1 MENYETVK
9 RRTQGLPALPDAQPS
24 YEEVKASARPSYE
37 EVKANPAD
45 YDDSAVNINDWFRSS
60 YGGIRRAGSRL
71 QAQNYADWNSS
82 DLNSLDEYTDSSYA
96 VRAWINRHRNEIG
109 NEAADQALEQLDSQV
124 NALRDVDNAL
134 ASANIYWSQWDSQED
149 YDAAQEA
156 QMTSD
161 QLRQKVN
168 ELEAQVKAREEQE
181 KEERAP
187 TGLINSLWGTFA
199 REEQQK
205 NMLSDEYQ
213 NLVKELE
220 RVRGLYTQRKQYED
234 TIPDALKVGAGDS
247 AVVIYDLK
255 PADVFNTV
263 IANDGTSFETD
274 LQKTLFP
281 VSNPDSVEA
290 AAYDYA
296 KQQGNG
302 MLPTQF
308 EGLDF
313 VLRENGYDYYRAKD
327 TGKLYRINYDGHI
340 DGLDE
345 SAQQLGLKTTEGVDP
360 LVFRRAEEQGSGQA
374 SGQASDDPFAEYVYF
389 ANRRVNREDY
399 EKAAQEL
406 YQNPTFRFI
415 SQIGQSIEDKQ
426 DFVPNV
432 TNALINSYQNSD
444 TARLQAA
451 ENNPPENLMDAIRA
465 PETNRSSYGID
476 FFQPLPEAET
486 FGGKAADVFGSIV
499 TNVADAALLSFVTGG
514 SGLGAKAGSFVTNAA
529 GGGTGAQFLG
539 KATQTFLNNA
549 TEDLIL
555 DVTRGV
561 AQGKSAEEIA
571 KDYGTSLLFDAISA
585 GVLEGLPAIFDAF
598 RGTGKGTAE
607 TVESLTEEAAE
618 KAVRDTIDRFGS
630 LEDAAKAIENS
641 RVMPNAVADI
651 MDDAGNVAA
660 DAVESAD
667 DVLSDSRRIWNDISG
682 ASEPEVNPVS
692 AVQNAADG
700 GTDAVRRVPV
710 TPEATAVDEA
720 LPNPAAG
727 GRIEAQGGDSY
738 GGQVRQTG
746 ELGGDGVTVYGDS
759 AGGNRSETGTDYRG
773 TAQVDARVRPE
784 SAQSFERRTAEETA
798 RSGGTGEQKRYIL
811 DRHGDSRI
819 AYRTPDTVDPASP
832 AGRAAQAFEQNGIR
846 AVVTDGSFESNVDG
860 FTTRHTDA
868 VTAPDG
874 SIYIANN
881 AAIEPEHI
889 VPHESVHVLKRTGNS
904 AYDDFYDVLQA
915 HSRFG
920 SPEYAAI
927 ADHINKNHY
936 NGRYDINDIDSID
949 HIFTE
954 LSAYIHEWLANDP
967 AYARQLFGGMFDD
980 WDAVVAADR
989 ALGDA
994 LSSFGTARRT
1004 TNAAADVL
1012 SDAGRAGNAGTY
1024 ADIISEVG
1032 DQRAFR
1038 NAYNA
1043 IESGDIPLNQAVTV
1057 GGRNTTVGEVV
1068 DAVEARL
1075 PDDADYLER
1084 FIRDTDKQ
1092 SRLLKIDLQKF
1103 AAKPGDELD
1112 EAAQLALQKYAAERK
1127 LEWLKL
1133 APGEDG
1139 TKVRGY
1145 LQNRL
1150 KGEDI
1155 TSTPELVEVLS
1166 GRVDKYTPKADTELL
1181 ENARKLID
1189 GDEAR
1194 NSLYNRFMNADSNT
1208 LFTDEEVTAAELMA
1222 ADFIRDGAL
1231 EEWADLVTGISRSG
1245 TAAGRSLRAYGLMQM
1260 LTPEGTL
1267 KYAQRLM
1274 NNAAEEVV
1282 GKSGVESVRKM
1293 ATTLKNESDKLRKVP
1308 VNKKTAAAAGIWE
1321 QVMEKSGI
1329 PANSNL
1335 SKRLRKFLRE
1345 NADKPGLSDD
1355 LIEALTRNSDI
1366 DAIQNALKRKVKDL
1380 TPVEQLDFIE
1390 TFIRNATDGLD
1401 DKSTEKLRRLLR
1413 DALKNGESYD
1423 SIEDAFQKAAQ
1434 GLEDA
1439 DRARLRTIINKF
1451 NQNGGDLEAAAEI
1464 VRRQRTAKNEDL
1476 MRRIFRDK
1484 NRSVAERL
1492 IAASELNLPESS
1504 YFDILK
1510 EALGLPVLDA
1520 QTSQTLVDLVNQAKN
1535 VADGGVEQAELFEEI
1550 YRTLAAKMPVSMMD
1564 KLNTW
1569 RKIGML
1575 SNLKTHIKNFV
1586 SNIAVMPQRKATDAV
1601 TQLLERFVDPSQRTR
1616 ALGWSTSDFGKQI
1629 RNTVDAQT
1637 ERAMLELSRVGKY
1650 DLSDSV
1656 IKKYRQIFKNKPLE
1670 SVQNFVSDALQK
1682 EDDIFK
1688 RRAYRDALGQAMT
1701 ARRVT
1706 EVTPE
1711 LHQLAMDRALEAT
1724 FQRKNAI
1731 DDTIQHLKRIK
1742 SFGFGK
1748 IVDFV
1753 VPFSKTPSNLMIQ
1766 AFEYSPAGLVKSGV
1780 DLVQNLRG
1788 AKSAKNMAD
1797 ILNEAAKGIVGTAEM
1812 LGIGFLLGSSGIL
1825 KTGYSSIDEDRAME
1839 EMQGK
1844 QQYGLQIGDMSVSI
1858 DWLQPVA
1865 FPIIAG
1871 AAIGEAYSKKDED
1884 EGFGLKDIVTNGMD
1898 SIFNLSMLQS
1908 FTDVL
1913 GGGNQS
1919 TTQNIMDSMSG
1930 WVTQYI
1936 PSIVSAGGR
1945 VADPVQRKPGDDL
1958 IANIQNRLGLGGGV
1972 AGLDSVMPELNIWGE
1987 TVYRTGEDLGFLGN
2001 VFQQFLN
2008 PSNVKTAMDTDDP
2021 VTQAF
2026 MELYET
2032 ADVDQKTKREMVPGT
2047 VTEYWLL
2054 PDGTRVDKS
2063 DVYEQAMRDV
2073 GQLQKQAAEDFIID
2087 GDKVQITVGTGR
2099 TNAKGEEIK
2108 QKKWVSW
2115 DTATDEEK
2123 IKALG
2128 KIFSDV
2134 SQEVKDA
2141 YEDDTV
2147 DRLWEGV
2154 LKYG

>member
-1 MENYETVK
+1 M
-9 RRTQGLPALPDAQPS
+9 PALPDAQPS

-374 SGQASDDPFAEYVYF
+374 SDDPFAEYVYF

-415 SQIGQSIEDKQ
+415 SQIGQSVEDKQ
-426 DFVPNV
+426 NFVPNV

-444 TARLQAA
+444 TARLQSA
-451 ENNPPENLMDAIRA
+451 ENNLPENLMDAIRA
-465 PETNRSSYGID
+465 PESSRQSYGID

-514 SGLGAKAGSFVTNAA
+514 TGLGAKAGSFVTNAA
-529 GGGTGAQFLG
+529 GGGTGARFLG

-585 GVLEGLPAIFDAF
+585 GVLEGLPAIFDAI

-607 TVESLTEEAAE
+607 AVESLTEEAAE

-651 MDDAGNVAA
+651 MASAGDAAA

-692 AVQNAADG
+692 AVPDAAG
-700 GTDAVRRVPV
+700 EGADAVRRVPAA
-710 TPEATAVDEA
+710 PEATAVDEA

-746 ELGGDGVTVYGDS
+746 ELGGDGGTVYRGS
-759 AGGNRSETGTDYRG
+759 AGGSRGDTSDRGRTEGSPRKYAET
-773 TAQVDARVRPE
+773 QE
-784 SAQSFERRTAEETA
+784 SFERRTAEVEA
-798 RSGGTGEQKRYIL
+798 RSGGTAEGKGYIL
-811 DRHGDSRI
+811 DRHGNSRI

-846 AVVTDGSFESNVDG
+846 AVVTDGPFESNAGG

-874 SIYIANN
+874 SVYIASN

-889 VPHESVHVLKRTGNS
+889 VPHESVHVLDRTGNS
-904 AYDDFYDVLQA
+904 VYDDFYDA
-915 HSRFG
+915 MYSYARYDT
-920 SPEYAAI
+920 PEYNNIAAL
-927 ADHINKNHY
+927 INKWHY
-936 NGRYDINDIDSID
+936 NNQLNINDPDSIQP
-949 HIFTE
+949 IFTE
-954 LSAYIHEWLANDP
+954 LTAYIHEWLANDP
-967 AYARQLFGGMFDD
+967 AHARQLFGGMFDD

-994 LSSFGTARRT
+994 LSSLGTARRT

-1194 NSLYNRFMNADSNT
+1194 NSLYNRFMNADSKT

-1260 LTPEGTL
+1260 LTPEGTI
-1267 KYAQRLM
+1267 KYAQRAYGKIAEEKYFKGINESVDQAVKDIAERLRGVS
-1274 NNAAEEVV
+1274 NKANAEEVRAV
-1282 GKSGVESVRKM
+1282 VDDYVQGLSPGNKLKSI
-1293 ATTLKNESDKLRKVP
+1293 LKNR
-1308 VNKKTAAAAGIWE
+1308 T
-1321 QVMEKSGI
+1321 KSI
-1329 PANSNL
+1329 
-1335 SKRLRKFLRE
+1335 
-1345 NADKPGLSDD
+1345 
-1355 LIEALTRNSDI
+1355 
-1366 DAIQNALKRKVKDL
+1366 
-1380 TPVEQLDFIE
+1380 
-1390 TFIRNATDGLD
+1390 
-1401 DKSTEKLRRLLR
+1401 
-1413 DALKNGESYD
+1413 
-1423 SIEDAFQKAAQ
+1423 
-1434 GLEDA
+1434 
-1439 DRARLRTIINKF
+1439 
-1451 NQNGGDLEAAAEI
+1451 
-1464 VRRQRTAKNEDL
+1464 
-1476 MRRIFRDK
+1476 
-1484 NRSVAERL
+1484 AERL
-1492 IAASELNLPESS
+1492 VEAQESGVLKLSKEKIRRTLSNVLQIPE
-1504 YFDILK
+1504 
-1510 EALGLPVLDA
+1510 LDA
-1520 QTSQTLVDLVNQAKN
+1520 DTAREVVNLVERAKS
-1535 VADGGVEQAELFEEI
+1535 APDGGIEQAELFNEI
-1550 YRTLAAKMPVSMMD
+1550 YRTLGKNVQASNMD
-1564 KLNTW
+1564 KFNNF
-1569 RKIGML
+1569 RKIAML
-1575 SNLKTHIKNFV
+1575 SNPKTHIKNIV
-1586 SNIAVMPQRKATDAV
+1586 SNAVNIIQRKLTDLFAE
-1601 TQLLERFVDPSQRTR
+1601 LLERAKLDPSERTR
-1616 ALGWSTSDFGKQI
+1616 ALGWSFTRHGREIKD
-1629 RNTVDAQT
+1629 TVIDQT
-1637 ERAMLELSRVGKY
+1637 KKAMVELSQIGKY
-1650 DLSDSV
+1650 DLSDNV
-1656 IKKYRQIFKNKPLE
+1656 IKKASRVYKNRPMEWVRNKVYELLQRE
-1670 SVQNFVSDALQK
+1670 DNF
-1682 EDDIFK
+1682 FK
-1688 RRAYRDALGQAMT
+1688 RLAYQDALGQAMT
-1701 ARRVT
+1701 ARGVT

-1724 FQRKNAI
+1724 FQADNAI
-1731 DDTIQHLKRIK
+1731 NDAVNYLKRIRW
-1742 SFGFGK
+1742 FGK
-1748 IVDFV
+1748 FVDFNQ
-1753 VPFSKTPSNLMIQ
+1753 PFVKTPSNLFVQ
-1766 AFEYSPAGLVKSGV
+1766 AIDYSPAKLVSSTV
-1780 DLVQNLRG
+1780 DLVKRSRG
-1788 AKSAKNMAD
+1788 IGDPKSMAE
-1797 ILNEAAKGIVGTAEM
+1797 ILNNYAKGAVGAAEM
-1812 LGIGFLLGSSGIL
+1812 VASGILLGGTGIL
-1825 KTGYSSIDEDRAME
+1825 KTGYTQNDKDRAME

-1844 QQYGLQIGDMSVSI
+1844 QQYGLQFGDVSVSI

-1865 FPIIAG
+1865 FPIIIG
-1871 AAIGEAYSKKDED
+1871 AAIGESFRNKED
-1884 EGFGLKDIVTNGMD
+1884 EAGIDLLGPLTNGTD
-1898 SIFNLSMLQS
+1898 SLFALSML
-1908 FTDVL
+1908 DGIVDLL
-1913 GGGNQS
+1913 GGGSQS
-1919 TTQNIMDSMSG
+1919 PTENLMNNMSG
-1930 WVTQYI
+1930 WITQYI

-1958 IANIQNRLGLGGGV
+1958 IANIQNRLGLGGGA

-1987 TVYRTGEDLGFLGN
+1987 TVYRTGEDAGFLGN

-2008 PSNVKTAMDTDDP
+2008 PSNVKMAMDTDDP
-2021 VTQAF
+2021 MTQAF

-2047 VTEYWLL
+2047 VTDSWKL
-2054 PDGTRVDKS
+2054 PDGTLVKDS

-2108 QKKWVSW
+2108 RKKWVSW

-2134 SQEVKDA
+2134 SKEVKDA

>member
-1 MENYETVK
+1 MAITVEDLQRWDK
-9 RRTQGLPALPDAQPS
+9 DISDKKNADIAKEVERR
-24 YEEVKASARPSYE
+24 K
-37 EVKANPAD
+37 NPVYRFAT
-45 YDDSAVNINDWFRSS
+45 
-60 YGGIRRAGSRL
+60 RAGSSAL
-71 QAQNYADWNSS
+71 KLFNTPGNIYSAVTGKEVEDVVPQYQYQPAETGAQKFADITGT
-82 DLNSLDEYTDSSYA
+82 LA
-96 VRAWINRHRNEIG
+96 GEIG
-109 NEAADQALEQLDSQV
+109 
-124 NALRDVDNAL
+124 
-134 ASANIYWSQWDSQED
+134 
-149 YDAAQEA
+149 
-156 QMTSD
+156 
-161 QLRQKVN
+161 
-168 ELEAQVKAREEQE
+168 
-181 KEERAP
+181 
-187 TGLINSLWGTFA
+187 
-199 REEQQK
+199 
-205 NMLSDEYQ
+205 
-213 NLVKELE
+213 
-220 RVRGLYTQRKQYED
+220 
-234 TIPDALKVGAGDS
+234 
-247 AVVIYDLK
+247 
-255 PADVFNTV
+255 
-263 IANDGTSFETD
+263 
-274 LQKTLFP
+274 
-281 VSNPDSVEA
+281 
-290 AAYDYA
+290 
-296 KQQGNG
+296 
-302 MLPTQF
+302 
-308 EGLDF
+308 
-313 VLRENGYDYYRAKD
+313 
-327 TGKLYRINYDGHI
+327 
-340 DGLDE
+340 E
-345 SAQQLGLKTTEGVDP
+345 SALLGAMLAP
-360 LVFRRAEEQGSGQA
+360 LGIGSKVA
-374 SGQASDDPFAEYVYF
+374 SGTTKLLKGG
-389 ANRRVNREDY
+389 
-399 EKAAQEL
+399 KAAQVVGKMAGSAVE
-406 YQNPTFRFI
+406 NI
-415 SQIGQSIEDKQ
+415 AED
-426 DFVPNV
+426 
-432 TNALINSYQNSD
+432 LISD
-444 TARLQAA
+444 TAR
-451 ENNPPENLMDAIRA
+451 
-465 PETNRSSYGID
+465 GI
-476 FFQPLPEAET
+476 
-486 FGGKAADVFGSIV
+486 AD
-499 TNVADAALLSFVTGG
+499 
-514 SGLGAKAGSFVTNAA
+514 K
-529 GGGTGAQFLG
+529 
-539 KATQTFLNNA
+539 
-549 TEDLIL
+549 
-555 DVTRGV
+555 
-561 AQGKSAEEIA
+561 KSAGEIA
-571 KDYGTSLLFDAISA
+571 KDFGTSVLFDTVAA
-585 GVLEGLPAIFDAF
+585 GVLEGIPAVV
-598 RGTGKGTAE
+598 RGVKNSRTA
-607 TVESLTEEAAE
+607 SKAASAASEAAE
-618 KAVRDTIDRFGS
+618 
-630 LEDAAKAIENS
+630 
-641 RVMPNAVADI
+641 
-651 MDDAGNVAA
+651 DAGQTIQ
-660 DAVESAD
+660 
-667 DVLSDSRRIWNDISG
+667 DSRRIWSEIGGVTDDVADTAADAVRAQQRVAAAG
-682 ASEPEVNPVS
+682 AATS
-692 AVQNAADG
+692 ATDAIPGRNAAEAAQNAAAG
-700 GTDAVRRVPV
+700 GAASVRRVPV

-746 ELGGDGVTVYGDS
+746 ELGGDGGTVYRGS
-759 AGGNRSETGTDYRG
+759 AGGSRGDTSDRGRTEGSPRKYAET
-773 TAQVDARVRPE
+773 QE
-784 SAQSFERRTAEETA
+784 SFERRTAEVEA
-798 RSGGTGEQKRYIL
+798 RSGGTAEGKGYIL
-811 DRHGDSRI
+811 DRHGNSRI

-846 AVVTDGSFESNVDG
+846 AVVTDGPFESNAGG

-874 SIYIANN
+874 SVYIASN

-889 VPHESVHVLKRTGNS
+889 VPHESVHVLDRTGNS
-904 AYDDFYDVLQA
+904 VYDDFYDA
-915 HSRFG
+915 MYSYARYDT
-920 SPEYAAI
+920 PEYNNIAAL
-927 ADHINKNHY
+927 INKWHY
-936 NGRYDINDIDSID
+936 NNQLNINDPDSIQP
-949 HIFTE
+949 IFTE
-954 LSAYIHEWLANDP
+954 LTAYIHEWLANDP

-994 LSSFGTARRT
+994 LSSLGTARRT

-1103 AAKPGDELD
+1103 AAKPGEELD

-1222 ADFIRDGAL
+1222 SDFIRDGAL
-1231 EEWADLVTGISRSG
+1231 EEAADLLTGISRSG
-1245 TAAGRSLRAYGLMQM
+1245 TGAGRSLRAYGLMQM

-1274 NNAAEEVV
+1274 NNAADEMFYKGFSEELDNFL
-1282 GKSGVESVRKM
+1282 SGLAKKLQSVDGSIDPDGLTKIVNQHISSLSPDSR
-1293 ATTLKNESDKLRKVP
+1293 LKN
-1308 VNKKTAAAAGIWE
+1308 I
-1321 QVMEKSGI
+1321 
-1329 PANSNL
+1329 
-1335 SKRLRKFLRE
+1335 
-1345 NADKPGLSDD
+1345 
-1355 LIEALTRNSDI
+1355 
-1366 DAIQNALKRKVKDL
+1366 LKRKNTAVAQRI
-1380 TPVEQLDFIE
+1380 VEASQEGLL
-1390 TFIRNATDGLD
+1390 NAG
-1401 DKSTEKLRRLLR
+1401 
-1413 DALKNGESYD
+1413 N
-1423 SIEDAFQKAAQ
+1423 
-1434 GLEDA
+1434 
-1439 DRARLRTIINKF
+1439 
-1451 NQNGGDLEAAAEI
+1451 
-1464 VRRQRTAKNEDL
+1464 
-1476 MRRIFRDK
+1476 MRR
-1484 NRSVAERL
+1484 
-1492 IAASELNLPESS
+1492 
-1504 YFDILK
+1504 
-1510 EALGLPVLDA
+1510 ALSDVLDVPNLDED
-1520 QTSQTLVDLVNQAKN
+1520 TISRLVDLVNQAKN

-1575 SNLKTHIKNFV
+1575 SNPKTHVKNFV

-1637 ERAMLELSRVGKY
+1637 DRAMLELSRVGKY
-1650 DLSDSV
+1650 DLSDNV

-1670 SVQNFVSDALQK
+1670 SYQKFVSDALQW

-1688 RRAYRDALGQAMT
+1688 RTAYRDALGQAMT
-1701 ARRVT
+1701 ARGVT

-1724 FQRKNAI
+1724 FQRKNAL
-1731 DDTIQHLKRIK
+1731 DDVIQSLKK
-1742 SFGFGK
+1742 KKGFGK

-1766 AFEYSPAGLVKSGV
+1766 AFEYSPAGVVRLGV
-1780 DLVQNLRG
+1780 DLLKRLVG
-1788 AKSAKNMAD
+1788 AKSAKNTAD

-1825 KTGYSSIDEDRAME
+1825 KTGYSSSAKDRAME

-1884 EGFGLKDIVTNGMD
+1884 EGFGLTDIVTNGMD

-1913 GGGNQS
+1913 GGSNQS
-1919 TTQNIMDSMSG
+1919 TTQNLMDNMSG
-1930 WVTQYI
+1930 WITQYI

-1945 VADPVQRKPGDDL
+1945 VADPVQRKPGNDL

-1987 TVYRTGEDLGFLGN
+1987 TVYRTGEDAGFLGN

-2021 VTQAF
+2021 MTQAF

-2047 VTEYWLL
+2047 VTDSWKL
-2054 PDGTRVDKS
+2054 PDGTLVKDS

-2108 QKKWVSW
+2108 RKKWVSW

-2134 SQEVKDA
+2134 SKEVKDA

>member
-1 MENYETVK
+1 MAITVEDLQRWDK
-9 RRTQGLPALPDAQPS
+9 DISDKKNADIAKEVERR
-24 YEEVKASARPSYE
+24 K
-37 EVKANPAD
+37 NPVYRFAT
-45 YDDSAVNINDWFRSS
+45 
-60 YGGIRRAGSRL
+60 RAGSSAL
-71 QAQNYADWNSS
+71 KLFNTPGNIYSAVTGKEVEDVVPQYQYQPAETGAQKFADITGT
-82 DLNSLDEYTDSSYA
+82 LA
-96 VRAWINRHRNEIG
+96 GEIG
-109 NEAADQALEQLDSQV
+109 
-124 NALRDVDNAL
+124 
-134 ASANIYWSQWDSQED
+134 
-149 YDAAQEA
+149 
-156 QMTSD
+156 
-161 QLRQKVN
+161 
-168 ELEAQVKAREEQE
+168 
-181 KEERAP
+181 
-187 TGLINSLWGTFA
+187 
-199 REEQQK
+199 
-205 NMLSDEYQ
+205 
-213 NLVKELE
+213 
-220 RVRGLYTQRKQYED
+220 
-234 TIPDALKVGAGDS
+234 
-247 AVVIYDLK
+247 
-255 PADVFNTV
+255 
-263 IANDGTSFETD
+263 
-274 LQKTLFP
+274 
-281 VSNPDSVEA
+281 
-290 AAYDYA
+290 
-296 KQQGNG
+296 
-302 MLPTQF
+302 
-308 EGLDF
+308 
-313 VLRENGYDYYRAKD
+313 
-327 TGKLYRINYDGHI
+327 
-340 DGLDE
+340 E
-345 SAQQLGLKTTEGVDP
+345 SALLGAMLAP
-360 LVFRRAEEQGSGQA
+360 LGIGSKVA
-374 SGQASDDPFAEYVYF
+374 SGTTKLLKGG
-389 ANRRVNREDY
+389 
-399 EKAAQEL
+399 KAAQVVGKMAGSAVE
-406 YQNPTFRFI
+406 NI
-415 SQIGQSIEDKQ
+415 AED
-426 DFVPNV
+426 
-432 TNALINSYQNSD
+432 LISD
-444 TARLQAA
+444 TAR
-451 ENNPPENLMDAIRA
+451 
-465 PETNRSSYGID
+465 GI
-476 FFQPLPEAET
+476 
-486 FGGKAADVFGSIV
+486 AD
-499 TNVADAALLSFVTGG
+499 
-514 SGLGAKAGSFVTNAA
+514 K
-529 GGGTGAQFLG
+529 
-539 KATQTFLNNA
+539 
-549 TEDLIL
+549 
-555 DVTRGV
+555 
-561 AQGKSAEEIA
+561 KSAGEIA
-571 KDYGTSLLFDAISA
+571 KDFGTSVLFDTVAA
-585 GVLEGLPAIFDAF
+585 GVLEGIPAVV
-598 RGTGKGTAE
+598 RGVKNSRTA
-607 TVESLTEEAAE
+607 SKAASAASEAAE
-618 KAVRDTIDRFGS
+618 
-630 LEDAAKAIENS
+630 
-641 RVMPNAVADI
+641 
-651 MDDAGNVAA
+651 DAGQTIQ
-660 DAVESAD
+660 
-667 DVLSDSRRIWNDISG
+667 DSRRIWSEIGGVTDDVADTAADAVRAQQRVAAAG
-682 ASEPEVNPVS
+682 AATS
-692 AVQNAADG
+692 ATDAIPGRNAAEAAQNAAAG
-700 GTDAVRRVPV
+700 GAASVRRVPV

-746 ELGGDGVTVYGDS
+746 ELGGDGGTVYRGS
-759 AGGNRSETGTDYRG
+759 AGGSRGDTSDRGRTEGSPRKYAET
-773 TAQVDARVRPE
+773 QE
-784 SAQSFERRTAEETA
+784 SFERRTAEVEA
-798 RSGGTGEQKRYIL
+798 RSGGTAEGKGYIL
-811 DRHGDSRI
+811 DRHGNSRI

-846 AVVTDGSFESNVDG
+846 AVVTDGPFESNAGG

-874 SIYIANN
+874 SVYIASN

-889 VPHESVHVLKRTGNS
+889 VPHESVHVLDRTGNS
-904 AYDDFYDVLQA
+904 VYDDFYDA
-915 HSRFG
+915 MYSYARYDT
-920 SPEYAAI
+920 PEYNNIAAL
-927 ADHINKNHY
+927 INKWHY
-936 NGRYDINDIDSID
+936 NNQLNINDPDSIQP
-949 HIFTE
+949 IFTE
-954 LSAYIHEWLANDP
+954 LTAYIHEWLANDP

-980 WDAVVAADR
+980 WEAVVAADR
-989 ALGDA
+989 AIGDA
-994 LSSFGTARRT
+994 LSSLGTARRT
-1004 TNAAADVL
+1004 TNAAADV
-1012 SDAGRAGNAGTY
+1012 AGNAGTY

-1084 FIRDTDKQ
+1084 FIRDTDRQ

-1103 AAKPGDELD
+1103 AAKPGEELD

-1127 LEWLKL
+1127 LEWMKL

-1139 TKVRGY
+1139 TKVRRY

-1189 GDEAR
+1189 GGEAR

-1231 EEWADLVTGISRSG
+1231 EEAADLLTGISRSG

-1274 NNAAEEVV
+1274 NNAADERFYKGFSEELDNFL
-1282 GKSGVESVRKM
+1282 SGLARKLQSVDGSIDPDGLTKIVNQHISSLSPDSR
-1293 ATTLKNESDKLRKVP
+1293 LKN
-1308 VNKKTAAAAGIWE
+1308 I
-1321 QVMEKSGI
+1321 
-1329 PANSNL
+1329 
-1335 SKRLRKFLRE
+1335 
-1345 NADKPGLSDD
+1345 
-1355 LIEALTRNSDI
+1355 
-1366 DAIQNALKRKVKDL
+1366 LKRKNTAVAQRI
-1380 TPVEQLDFIE
+1380 VEASQEGLL
-1390 TFIRNATDGLD
+1390 NAG
-1401 DKSTEKLRRLLR
+1401 
-1413 DALKNGESYD
+1413 N
-1423 SIEDAFQKAAQ
+1423 
-1434 GLEDA
+1434 
-1439 DRARLRTIINKF
+1439 
-1451 NQNGGDLEAAAEI
+1451 
-1464 VRRQRTAKNEDL
+1464 
-1476 MRRIFRDK
+1476 MRR
-1484 NRSVAERL
+1484 
-1492 IAASELNLPESS
+1492 
-1504 YFDILK
+1504 
-1510 EALGLPVLDA
+1510 ALSDVLDVPNLDED
-1520 QTSQTLVDLVNQAKN
+1520 TISRLVDLVNQAKS
-1535 VADGGVEQAELFEEI
+1535 VTDGGIEQAELFEEI
-1550 YRTLAAKMPVSMMD
+1550 YRTLAARMPVSMMD

-1575 SNLKTHIKNFV
+1575 SNPKTHVKNFV

-2108 QKKWVSW
+2108 RKKWVSW

-2134 SQEVKDA
+2134 SKEVKDA

>member
-1 MENYETVK
+1 MAITVEDLQRWDK
-9 RRTQGLPALPDAQPS
+9 DISDKKNADIAKEVERR
-24 YEEVKASARPSYE
+24 K
-37 EVKANPAD
+37 NPVYRFAT
-45 YDDSAVNINDWFRSS
+45 
-60 YGGIRRAGSRL
+60 RAGSSAL
-71 QAQNYADWNSS
+71 KLFNTPGNIYSAVTGKEVEDVVPQYQYQPAETGAQKFADITGT
-82 DLNSLDEYTDSSYA
+82 LA
-96 VRAWINRHRNEIG
+96 GEIG
-109 NEAADQALEQLDSQV
+109 
-124 NALRDVDNAL
+124 
-134 ASANIYWSQWDSQED
+134 
-149 YDAAQEA
+149 
-156 QMTSD
+156 
-161 QLRQKVN
+161 
-168 ELEAQVKAREEQE
+168 
-181 KEERAP
+181 
-187 TGLINSLWGTFA
+187 
-199 REEQQK
+199 
-205 NMLSDEYQ
+205 
-213 NLVKELE
+213 
-220 RVRGLYTQRKQYED
+220 
-234 TIPDALKVGAGDS
+234 
-247 AVVIYDLK
+247 
-255 PADVFNTV
+255 
-263 IANDGTSFETD
+263 
-274 LQKTLFP
+274 
-281 VSNPDSVEA
+281 
-290 AAYDYA
+290 
-296 KQQGNG
+296 
-302 MLPTQF
+302 
-308 EGLDF
+308 
-313 VLRENGYDYYRAKD
+313 
-327 TGKLYRINYDGHI
+327 
-340 DGLDE
+340 E
-345 SAQQLGLKTTEGVDP
+345 SALLGAMLAP
-360 LVFRRAEEQGSGQA
+360 LGIGSKVA
-374 SGQASDDPFAEYVYF
+374 SGTTKLLKGG
-389 ANRRVNREDY
+389 
-399 EKAAQEL
+399 KAAQVVGKMAGSAVE
-406 YQNPTFRFI
+406 NI
-415 SQIGQSIEDKQ
+415 AED
-426 DFVPNV
+426 
-432 TNALINSYQNSD
+432 LISD
-444 TARLQAA
+444 TAR
-451 ENNPPENLMDAIRA
+451 
-465 PETNRSSYGID
+465 GI
-476 FFQPLPEAET
+476 
-486 FGGKAADVFGSIV
+486 AD
-499 TNVADAALLSFVTGG
+499 
-514 SGLGAKAGSFVTNAA
+514 K
-529 GGGTGAQFLG
+529 
-539 KATQTFLNNA
+539 
-549 TEDLIL
+549 
-555 DVTRGV
+555 
-561 AQGKSAEEIA
+561 KSAGEIA
-571 KDYGTSLLFDAISA
+571 KDFGTSVLFDTVAA
-585 GVLEGLPAIFDAF
+585 GVLEGIPAVV
-598 RGTGKGTAE
+598 RGVKNSRTA
-607 TVESLTEEAAE
+607 SKAASAASEAAE
-618 KAVRDTIDRFGS
+618 
-630 LEDAAKAIENS
+630 
-641 RVMPNAVADI
+641 
-651 MDDAGNVAA
+651 DAGQTIQ
-660 DAVESAD
+660 
-667 DVLSDSRRIWNDISG
+667 DSRRIWSEIGGVTDDVADTAADAVRAQQRVAAAG
-682 ASEPEVNPVS
+682 AATSATDAIPGRNAAE

-994 LSSFGTARRT
+994 LSSLGTARRA
-1004 TNAAADVL
+1004 TNAAAE
-1012 SDAGRAGNAGTY
+1012 AAGNAGTY

-1084 FIRDTDKQ
+1084 FIRDTDRQ

-1127 LEWLKL
+1127 LEWMKL

-1194 NSLYNRFMNADSNT
+1194 NSLYNRFMNADSKT

-1274 NNAAEEVV
+1274 NNAADERFYKGFSEELDNFL
-1282 GKSGVESVRKM
+1282 SGLAKKLQSVDGSIDPDGLTKIVNQHISSLSPDSR
-1293 ATTLKNESDKLRKVP
+1293 LKN
-1308 VNKKTAAAAGIWE
+1308 I
-1321 QVMEKSGI
+1321 
-1329 PANSNL
+1329 
-1335 SKRLRKFLRE
+1335 
-1345 NADKPGLSDD
+1345 
-1355 LIEALTRNSDI
+1355 
-1366 DAIQNALKRKVKDL
+1366 LKRKNTAVAQRI
-1380 TPVEQLDFIE
+1380 VEASQEGLL
-1390 TFIRNATDGLD
+1390 NAG
-1401 DKSTEKLRRLLR
+1401 
-1413 DALKNGESYD
+1413 N
-1423 SIEDAFQKAAQ
+1423 
-1434 GLEDA
+1434 
-1439 DRARLRTIINKF
+1439 
-1451 NQNGGDLEAAAEI
+1451 
-1464 VRRQRTAKNEDL
+1464 
-1476 MRRIFRDK
+1476 MRR
-1484 NRSVAERL
+1484 
-1492 IAASELNLPESS
+1492 
-1504 YFDILK
+1504 
-1510 EALGLPVLDA
+1510 ALSDVLDVPNLDED
-1520 QTSQTLVDLVNQAKN
+1520 TISRLVDLVNQAKN
-1535 VADGGVEQAELFEEI
+1535 VADGGVEQAEIFEEI
-1550 YRTLAAKMPVSMMD
+1550 YRTLAAKLPDSMMD

-1569 RKIGML
+1569 RKIAML
-1575 SNLKTHIKNFV
+1575 SNPKTHVKNFV

-1629 RNTVDAQT
+1629 LPTVNEWTD
-1637 ERAMLELSRVGKY
+1637 RAMPEMSRIGKY
-1650 DLSDSV
+1650 DLSDNV
-1656 IKKYRQIFKNKPLE
+1656 IKKYRRIFKSQPLE
-1670 SVQNFVSDALQK
+1670 SYQKFVSNALQWG
-1682 EDDIFK
+1682 DDRFK

-1731 DDTIQHLKRIK
+1731 DDVIQSLKRK
-1742 SFGFGK
+1742 KGFGK
-1748 IVDFV
+1748 VVDFI

-1788 AKSAKNMAD
+1788 AKNAKSMAD

-1825 KTGYSSIDEDRAME
+1825 KTGYSSSAKDRAME

-1884 EGFGLKDIVTNGMD
+1884 EGFGLTDIVTNGMD

-1913 GGGNQS
+1913 GGSNQS
-1919 TTQNIMDSMSG
+1919 TTQNLMDNMSG
-1930 WVTQYI
+1930 WITQYI

-1945 VADPVQRKPGDDL
+1945 VADPVQRKPGNDL

-1987 TVYRTGEDLGFLGN
+1987 TVYRTGEDAGFLGN

-2021 VTQAF
+2021 MTQAF

-2047 VTEYWLL
+2047 VTDSWKL
-2054 PDGTRVDKS
+2054 PDGTLVKDS

-2108 QKKWVSW
+2108 RKKWVSW

-2134 SQEVKDA
+2134 SKEVKDA

>member
-1 MENYETVK
+1 MAITVEDLQRWDK
-9 RRTQGLPALPDAQPS
+9 DISDKKNADIAKEVERR
-24 YEEVKASARPSYE
+24 K
-37 EVKANPAD
+37 NPVYRFAT
-45 YDDSAVNINDWFRSS
+45 
-60 YGGIRRAGSRL
+60 RAGSSAL
-71 QAQNYADWNSS
+71 KLFNTPGNIYSAVTGKEVEDVVPQYQYQPAETGAQKFADITGT
-82 DLNSLDEYTDSSYA
+82 LA
-96 VRAWINRHRNEIG
+96 GEIG
-109 NEAADQALEQLDSQV
+109 
-124 NALRDVDNAL
+124 
-134 ASANIYWSQWDSQED
+134 
-149 YDAAQEA
+149 
-156 QMTSD
+156 
-161 QLRQKVN
+161 
-168 ELEAQVKAREEQE
+168 
-181 KEERAP
+181 
-187 TGLINSLWGTFA
+187 
-199 REEQQK
+199 
-205 NMLSDEYQ
+205 
-213 NLVKELE
+213 
-220 RVRGLYTQRKQYED
+220 
-234 TIPDALKVGAGDS
+234 
-247 AVVIYDLK
+247 
-255 PADVFNTV
+255 
-263 IANDGTSFETD
+263 
-274 LQKTLFP
+274 
-281 VSNPDSVEA
+281 
-290 AAYDYA
+290 
-296 KQQGNG
+296 
-302 MLPTQF
+302 
-308 EGLDF
+308 
-313 VLRENGYDYYRAKD
+313 
-327 TGKLYRINYDGHI
+327 
-340 DGLDE
+340 E
-345 SAQQLGLKTTEGVDP
+345 SALLGAMLAP
-360 LVFRRAEEQGSGQA
+360 LGIGSKVA
-374 SGQASDDPFAEYVYF
+374 SGTTKLLKGG
-389 ANRRVNREDY
+389 
-399 EKAAQEL
+399 KAAQVVGKMAGSAVE
-406 YQNPTFRFI
+406 NI
-415 SQIGQSIEDKQ
+415 AED
-426 DFVPNV
+426 
-432 TNALINSYQNSD
+432 LISD
-444 TARLQAA
+444 TAR
-451 ENNPPENLMDAIRA
+451 
-465 PETNRSSYGID
+465 GI
-476 FFQPLPEAET
+476 
-486 FGGKAADVFGSIV
+486 AD
-499 TNVADAALLSFVTGG
+499 
-514 SGLGAKAGSFVTNAA
+514 K
-529 GGGTGAQFLG
+529 
-539 KATQTFLNNA
+539 
-549 TEDLIL
+549 
-555 DVTRGV
+555 
-561 AQGKSAEEIA
+561 KSAGEIA
-571 KDYGTSLLFDAISA
+571 KDFGTSVLFDTVAA
-585 GVLEGLPAIFDAF
+585 GVLEGIPAVV
-598 RGTGKGTAE
+598 RGVKNSRTA
-607 TVESLTEEAAE
+607 SKAASAASEAAE
-618 KAVRDTIDRFGS
+618 
-630 LEDAAKAIENS
+630 
-641 RVMPNAVADI
+641 
-651 MDDAGNVAA
+651 DAGQTIQ
-660 DAVESAD
+660 
-667 DVLSDSRRIWNDISG
+667 DSRRIWSEIGGVTDDVADTAADAVRAQQRVAAAG
-682 ASEPEVNPVS
+682 AATS
-692 AVQNAADG
+692 ATDAIPGRNAAEAAQNAAAG
-700 GTDAVRRVPV
+700 GAASVRRVPV

-746 ELGGDGVTVYGDS
+746 ELGGDGGTVYRGS
-759 AGGNRSETGTDYRG
+759 AGGSRGDTSDRGRTEGSPRKYAET
-773 TAQVDARVRPE
+773 QE
-784 SAQSFERRTAEETA
+784 SFERRTAEVEA
-798 RSGGTGEQKRYIL
+798 RSGGTAEGKGYIL
-811 DRHGDSRI
+811 DRHGNSRI

-846 AVVTDGSFESNVDG
+846 AVVTDGPFESNAGG

-874 SIYIANN
+874 SVYIASN

-889 VPHESVHVLKRTGNS
+889 VPHESVHVLDRTGNS
-904 AYDDFYDVLQA
+904 VYDDFYDA
-915 HSRFG
+915 MYSYARYDT
-920 SPEYAAI
+920 PEYNNIAAL
-927 ADHINKNHY
+927 INKWHY
-936 NGRYDINDIDSID
+936 NNQLNINDPDSIQP
-949 HIFTE
+949 IFTE
-954 LSAYIHEWLANDP
+954 LTAYIHEWLANDP

-1084 FIRDTDKQ
+1084 FIRDTDRQ

-1189 GDEAR
+1189 GGEAR

-1231 EEWADLVTGISRSG
+1231 EEAADLLTGISRSG
-1245 TAAGRSLRAYGLMQM
+1245 TAAGRSLRAYSLMQM

-1274 NNAAEEVV
+1274 NNAADERFYKGFSEELDNFL
-1282 GKSGVESVRKM
+1282 SGLARKLQSVDGSIDPDGLTKIVNQHISSLSPDSR
-1293 ATTLKNESDKLRKVP
+1293 LKN
-1308 VNKKTAAAAGIWE
+1308 I
-1321 QVMEKSGI
+1321 
-1329 PANSNL
+1329 
-1335 SKRLRKFLRE
+1335 
-1345 NADKPGLSDD
+1345 
-1355 LIEALTRNSDI
+1355 
-1366 DAIQNALKRKVKDL
+1366 LKRKNTAVAQRI
-1380 TPVEQLDFIE
+1380 VEASQEGLL
-1390 TFIRNATDGLD
+1390 NAG
-1401 DKSTEKLRRLLR
+1401 
-1413 DALKNGESYD
+1413 N
-1423 SIEDAFQKAAQ
+1423 
-1434 GLEDA
+1434 
-1439 DRARLRTIINKF
+1439 
-1451 NQNGGDLEAAAEI
+1451 
-1464 VRRQRTAKNEDL
+1464 
-1476 MRRIFRDK
+1476 MRR
-1484 NRSVAERL
+1484 
-1492 IAASELNLPESS
+1492 
-1504 YFDILK
+1504 
-1510 EALGLPVLDA
+1510 ALSDVLDVPNLDED
-1520 QTSQTLVDLVNQAKN
+1520 TISRLVDLVNQAKN

-1550 YRTLAAKMPVSMMD
+1550 YRTLAARMPVSMMD

-1575 SNLKTHIKNFV
+1575 SNPKTHVKNFV

-2108 QKKWVSW
+2108 RKKWVSW

-2134 SQEVKDA
+2134 SKEVKDA

>member
-1 MENYETVK
+1 MAITVEDLQRWDK
-9 RRTQGLPALPDAQPS
+9 DISDKKNADIAKEVERR
-24 YEEVKASARPSYE
+24 K
-37 EVKANPAD
+37 NPVYRFAT
-45 YDDSAVNINDWFRSS
+45 
-60 YGGIRRAGSRL
+60 RAGSSAL
-71 QAQNYADWNSS
+71 KLFNTPGNIYSAVTGKEVEDVVPQYQYQPAETGAQKFADITGT
-82 DLNSLDEYTDSSYA
+82 LA
-96 VRAWINRHRNEIG
+96 GEIG
-109 NEAADQALEQLDSQV
+109 
-124 NALRDVDNAL
+124 
-134 ASANIYWSQWDSQED
+134 
-149 YDAAQEA
+149 
-156 QMTSD
+156 
-161 QLRQKVN
+161 
-168 ELEAQVKAREEQE
+168 
-181 KEERAP
+181 
-187 TGLINSLWGTFA
+187 
-199 REEQQK
+199 
-205 NMLSDEYQ
+205 
-213 NLVKELE
+213 
-220 RVRGLYTQRKQYED
+220 
-234 TIPDALKVGAGDS
+234 
-247 AVVIYDLK
+247 
-255 PADVFNTV
+255 
-263 IANDGTSFETD
+263 
-274 LQKTLFP
+274 
-281 VSNPDSVEA
+281 
-290 AAYDYA
+290 
-296 KQQGNG
+296 
-302 MLPTQF
+302 
-308 EGLDF
+308 
-313 VLRENGYDYYRAKD
+313 
-327 TGKLYRINYDGHI
+327 
-340 DGLDE
+340 E
-345 SAQQLGLKTTEGVDP
+345 SALLGAMLAP
-360 LVFRRAEEQGSGQA
+360 LGIGSKVA
-374 SGQASDDPFAEYVYF
+374 SGTTKLLKGG
-389 ANRRVNREDY
+389 
-399 EKAAQEL
+399 KAAQVVGKMAGSAVE
-406 YQNPTFRFI
+406 NI
-415 SQIGQSIEDKQ
+415 AED
-426 DFVPNV
+426 
-432 TNALINSYQNSD
+432 LISD
-444 TARLQAA
+444 TAR
-451 ENNPPENLMDAIRA
+451 
-465 PETNRSSYGID
+465 GI
-476 FFQPLPEAET
+476 
-486 FGGKAADVFGSIV
+486 AD
-499 TNVADAALLSFVTGG
+499 
-514 SGLGAKAGSFVTNAA
+514 K
-529 GGGTGAQFLG
+529 
-539 KATQTFLNNA
+539 
-549 TEDLIL
+549 
-555 DVTRGV
+555 
-561 AQGKSAEEIA
+561 KSAGEIA
-571 KDYGTSLLFDAISA
+571 KDFGTSVLFDTVAA
-585 GVLEGLPAIFDAF
+585 GVLEGIPAVV
-598 RGTGKGTAE
+598 RGVKNSRTA
-607 TVESLTEEAAE
+607 SKAASAASEAAE
-618 KAVRDTIDRFGS
+618 
-630 LEDAAKAIENS
+630 
-641 RVMPNAVADI
+641 
-651 MDDAGNVAA
+651 DAGQTIQ
-660 DAVESAD
+660 
-667 DVLSDSRRIWNDISG
+667 DSRRIWSEIGGVTDDVADTAADAVRAQQRVAAAG
-682 ASEPEVNPVS
+682 AATS
-692 AVQNAADG
+692 ATDAIPGRNAAEAAQNAAAG
-700 GTDAVRRVPV
+700 GAASVRRVPV

-746 ELGGDGVTVYGDS
+746 ELGGDGGTVYRGS
-759 AGGNRSETGTDYRG
+759 AGGSRGDTSDRGRTEGSPRKYAET
-773 TAQVDARVRPE
+773 QE
-784 SAQSFERRTAEETA
+784 SFERRTAEVEA
-798 RSGGTGEQKRYIL
+798 RSGGTAEGKGYIL
-811 DRHGDSRI
+811 DRHGNSRI

-846 AVVTDGSFESNVDG
+846 AVVTDGPFESNAGG

-874 SIYIANN
+874 SVYIASN

-889 VPHESVHVLKRTGNS
+889 VPHESVHVLDRTGNS
-904 AYDDFYDVLQA
+904 VYDDFYDA
-915 HSRFG
+915 MYSYARYDT
-920 SPEYAAI
+920 PEYNNIAAL
-927 ADHINKNHY
+927 INKWHY
-936 NGRYDINDIDSID
+936 NNQLNINDPDSIQP
-949 HIFTE
+949 IFTE
-954 LSAYIHEWLANDP
+954 LTAYIHEWLANDP

-994 LSSFGTARRT
+994 LSSLGTARRT

-1084 FIRDTDKQ
+1084 FIRDTDRQ

-1127 LEWLKL
+1127 LEWMKL

-1139 TKVRGY
+1139 TKVRRY

-1189 GDEAR
+1189 GGEAR

-1208 LFTDEEVTAAELMA
+1208 LFTDEEVAAAELMA
-1222 ADFIRDGAL
+1222 SDFIRDGAL
-1231 EEWADLVTGISRSG
+1231 DEWADLVTGISRSG

-1274 NNAAEEVV
+1274 NNAADERFYKGFSEELDNFL
-1282 GKSGVESVRKM
+1282 SGLAKKLQSVDGSIDPDGLTKIVNQHISSLSPDSR
-1293 ATTLKNESDKLRKVP
+1293 LKN
-1308 VNKKTAAAAGIWE
+1308 I
-1321 QVMEKSGI
+1321 
-1329 PANSNL
+1329 
-1335 SKRLRKFLRE
+1335 
-1345 NADKPGLSDD
+1345 
-1355 LIEALTRNSDI
+1355 
-1366 DAIQNALKRKVKDL
+1366 LKRKNTAVAQRI
-1380 TPVEQLDFIE
+1380 VEASQEGLL
-1390 TFIRNATDGLD
+1390 NAG
-1401 DKSTEKLRRLLR
+1401 
-1413 DALKNGESYD
+1413 N
-1423 SIEDAFQKAAQ
+1423 
-1434 GLEDA
+1434 
-1439 DRARLRTIINKF
+1439 
-1451 NQNGGDLEAAAEI
+1451 
-1464 VRRQRTAKNEDL
+1464 
-1476 MRRIFRDK
+1476 MRR
-1484 NRSVAERL
+1484 
-1492 IAASELNLPESS
+1492 
-1504 YFDILK
+1504 
-1510 EALGLPVLDA
+1510 ALSDVLDVPNLDED
-1520 QTSQTLVDLVNQAKN
+1520 TISRLVDLVNQAKS
-1535 VADGGVEQAELFEEI
+1535 VTDGGIEQAELFEEI
-1550 YRTLAAKMPVSMMD
+1550 YRTLAARMPVSMMD

-1575 SNLKTHIKNFV
+1575 SNPKTHVKNFV

-1637 ERAMLELSRVGKY
+1637 DRAMLELSRVGKY
-1650 DLSDSV
+1650 DLSENV

-1670 SVQNFVSDALQK
+1670 SYQKFVSDALQW

-2047 VTEYWLL
+2047 VTDSWKL

>member
-1 MENYETVK
+1 M
-9 RRTQGLPALPDAQPS
+9 PALPDAQPS
-24 YEEVKASARPSYE
+24 YEEIKASARPSYE

-82 DLNSLDEYTDSSYA
+82 DLNNLDEYTDSSYA

-187 TGLINSLWGTFA
+187 TGLANSLWGTFA

-667 DVLSDSRRIWNDISG
+667 DVISDSRRIWNDISG

-1038 NAYNA
+1038 NAYNS

-1075 PDDADYLER
+1075 PEDADYLER
-1084 FIRDTDKQ
+1084 FIRDTDRQ
-1092 SRLLKIDLQKF
+1092 SRMLKIDLQKF
-1103 AAKPGDELD
+1103 AAKPGEELD

-1222 ADFIRDGAL
+1222 SDFIRDGAL
-1231 EEWADLVTGISRSG
+1231 EEAADLITGISRSG
-1245 TAAGRSLRAYGLMQM
+1245 TGAGRSLRAYSLIQM

-1274 NNAAEEVV
+1274 NNAADEMFYKGFSEELDNFL
-1282 GKSGVESVRKM
+1282 SGLAKKLQSVDGSIDPDGLTKIVNQHISSLSPDSR
-1293 ATTLKNESDKLRKVP
+1293 LKN
-1308 VNKKTAAAAGIWE
+1308 I
-1321 QVMEKSGI
+1321 
-1329 PANSNL
+1329 
-1335 SKRLRKFLRE
+1335 
-1345 NADKPGLSDD
+1345 
-1355 LIEALTRNSDI
+1355 
-1366 DAIQNALKRKVKDL
+1366 LKRKNTAVAQRI
-1380 TPVEQLDFIE
+1380 VEASQEGLL
-1390 TFIRNATDGLD
+1390 NAG
-1401 DKSTEKLRRLLR
+1401 
-1413 DALKNGESYD
+1413 N
-1423 SIEDAFQKAAQ
+1423 
-1434 GLEDA
+1434 
-1439 DRARLRTIINKF
+1439 
-1451 NQNGGDLEAAAEI
+1451 
-1464 VRRQRTAKNEDL
+1464 
-1476 MRRIFRDK
+1476 MRR
-1484 NRSVAERL
+1484 
-1492 IAASELNLPESS
+1492 
-1504 YFDILK
+1504 
-1510 EALGLPVLDA
+1510 ALSDVLDVPNLDED
-1520 QTSQTLVDLVNQAKN
+1520 TISRLVDLVNQAKS
-1535 VADGGVEQAELFEEI
+1535 VTDGGIEQAELFEEI
-1550 YRTLAAKMPVSMMD
+1550 YRTLAARMPVSMMD

-1575 SNLKTHIKNFV
+1575 SNPKTHVKNFV

-2108 QKKWVSW
+2108 RKKWVSW

-2134 SQEVKDA
+2134 SKEVKDA

>member
-1 MENYETVK
+1 M
-9 RRTQGLPALPDAQPS
+9 PALPDAQPS

-149 YDAAQEA
+149 YDAEVKAAQEA
-156 QMTSD
+156 RMTSD
-161 QLRQKVN
+161 QLKQKVN
-168 ELEAQVKAREEQE
+168 ELEAQVKAQEEQE

-187 TGLINSLWGTFA
+187 TGLANSLWGTFA

-290 AAYDYA
+290 ATYDYA

-374 SGQASDDPFAEYVYF
+374 SDDPFGEYVYF

-667 DVLSDSRRIWNDISG
+667 DVISDSRRIWNDISG

-710 TPEATAVDEA
+710 TPETTAVDEA

-738 GGQVRQTG
+738 GGQVRSDEAFQRGAVSVDGSTG
-746 ELGGDGVTVYGDS
+746 R
-759 AGGNRSETGTDYRG
+759 GNRSETGTDYRG
-773 TAQVDARVRPE
+773 TAQSDGRVRPE

-798 RSGGTGEQKRYIL
+798 RLGGAGQGVSV
-811 DRHGDSRI
+811 DQHGDSRI
-819 AYRTPDTVDPASP
+819 AYRTPDTIDPASP
-832 AGRAAQAFEQNGIR
+832 AGMAAQAFEQNGIH
-846 AVVTDGSFESNVDG
+846 AVVTDGPFESNAGG

-874 SIYIANN
+874 SVYIANN

-904 AYDDFYDVLQA
+904 AYDDFYDALQE

-920 SPEYAAI
+920 SPEYTAI
-927 ADHINKNHY
+927 ADNINKNHY
-936 NGRYDINDIDSID
+936 NGRYDVNDIDSID
-949 HIFTE
+949 PIFTE
-954 LSAYIHEWLANDP
+954 LSAYIHEFLETDP

-994 LSSFGTARRT
+994 LSSLGTARRA
-1004 TNAAADVL
+1004 TNAAAE
-1012 SDAGRAGNAGTY
+1012 AAGNAGTY

-1222 ADFIRDGAL
+1222 SDFIRDGAL

-1245 TAAGRSLRAYGLMQM
+1245 TAAGRSLRAYSLMQM

-1267 KYAQRLM
+1267 KYAQRAYDKIAEEKYFKGINESLDQAVKDIAERLRGVS
-1274 NNAAEEVV
+1274 NKANAEEVRAV
-1282 GKSGVESVRKM
+1282 VDDYVRGLSPRNKLKS
-1293 ATTLKNESDKLRKVP
+1293 LLRKR
-1308 VNKKTAAAAGIWE
+1308 T
-1321 QVMEKSGI
+1321 KSI
-1329 PANSNL
+1329 
-1335 SKRLRKFLRE
+1335 
-1345 NADKPGLSDD
+1345 
-1355 LIEALTRNSDI
+1355 
-1366 DAIQNALKRKVKDL
+1366 
-1380 TPVEQLDFIE
+1380 
-1390 TFIRNATDGLD
+1390 
-1401 DKSTEKLRRLLR
+1401 
-1413 DALKNGESYD
+1413 
-1423 SIEDAFQKAAQ
+1423 
-1434 GLEDA
+1434 
-1439 DRARLRTIINKF
+1439 
-1451 NQNGGDLEAAAEI
+1451 
-1464 VRRQRTAKNEDL
+1464 
-1476 MRRIFRDK
+1476 
-1484 NRSVAERL
+1484 AERL
-1492 IAASELNLPESS
+1492 VEAEENGVLNLSRKKIRRTLSNVLQIPE
-1504 YFDILK
+1504 
-1510 EALGLPVLDA
+1510 LDA
-1520 QTSQTLVDLVNQAKN
+1520 DTAREVVNLVERAKS
-1535 VADGGVEQAELFEEI
+1535 APDGGIEQAELFNEI
-1550 YRTLAAKMPVSMMD
+1550 YRTLGKNVQASNMD
-1564 KLNTW
+1564 KFNNF
-1569 RKIGML
+1569 RKIAML
-1575 SNLKTHIKNFV
+1575 SNPKTHIKNIV
-1586 SNIAVMPQRKATDAV
+1586 SNAVNIIQRKLTDLFAE
-1601 TQLLERFVDPSQRTR
+1601 LLERAKLDPSERTR
-1616 ALGWSTSDFGKQI
+1616 ALGWSFTRHGREIKD
-1629 RNTVDAQT
+1629 TVIDQT
-1637 ERAMLELSRVGKY
+1637 KKAMVELSQIGKY
-1650 DLSDSV
+1650 DLSDNV
-1656 IKKYRQIFKNKPLE
+1656 IKKASRVYKNRPMEWVRNKIYELLQRE
-1670 SVQNFVSDALQK
+1670 DNF
-1682 EDDIFK
+1682 FK
-1688 RRAYRDALGQAMT
+1688 RLAYRDALGQAMT
-1701 ARRVT
+1701 ARGVT

-1724 FQRKNAI
+1724 FQADNAI
-1731 DDTIQHLKRIK
+1731 NDAVNYLKKIRW
-1742 SFGFGK
+1742 FGK
-1748 IVDFV
+1748 FVDFTQ
-1753 VPFSKTPSNLMIQ
+1753 PFVKTPSNLFVQ
-1766 AFEYSPAGLVKSGV
+1766 AIDYSPVKLVSSTV
-1780 DLVQNLRG
+1780 DLVKRSRG
-1788 AKSAKNMAD
+1788 IGDPKSMAE
-1797 ILNEAAKGIVGTAEM
+1797 ILNNYAKGAVGAAEM
-1812 LGIGFLLGSSGIL
+1812 VASGILLGGTGIL
-1825 KTGYSSIDEDRAME
+1825 KTGYTQNDKDRAME

-1844 QQYGLQIGDMSVSI
+1844 QQYGLQFGDVSVSI

-1865 FPIIAG
+1865 FPIIIG
-1871 AAIGEAYSKKDED
+1871 AAIGEGIRNKED
-1884 EGFGLKDIVTNGMD
+1884 EVGIDLLGPLTNGTD
-1898 SIFNLSMLQS
+1898 SLFALSML
-1908 FTDVL
+1908 DGIVDLL
-1913 GGGNQS
+1913 GGGSQS
-1919 TTQNIMDSMSG
+1919 PTENLLDNMSG
-1930 WVTQYI
+1930 WITQYI

-1945 VADPVQRKPGDDL
+1945 VADPVQRKPGNDL

-1987 TVYRTGEDLGFLGN
+1987 TVYRTGEDAGFLGN

-2108 QKKWVSW
+2108 RKKWVSW

-2134 SQEVKDA
+2134 SKEVKDA

>member
-1 MENYETVK
+1 MAITVEDLQRWDK
-9 RRTQGLPALPDAQPS
+9 DISDKKNADIAKEVERR
-24 YEEVKASARPSYE
+24 K
-37 EVKANPAD
+37 NPVYRFAT
-45 YDDSAVNINDWFRSS
+45 
-60 YGGIRRAGSRL
+60 RAGSSAL
-71 QAQNYADWNSS
+71 KLFNTPGNIYSAVTGKEVEDVVPQYQYQPAETGAQKFADITGT
-82 DLNSLDEYTDSSYA
+82 LA
-96 VRAWINRHRNEIG
+96 GEIG
-109 NEAADQALEQLDSQV
+109 
-124 NALRDVDNAL
+124 
-134 ASANIYWSQWDSQED
+134 
-149 YDAAQEA
+149 
-156 QMTSD
+156 
-161 QLRQKVN
+161 
-168 ELEAQVKAREEQE
+168 
-181 KEERAP
+181 
-187 TGLINSLWGTFA
+187 
-199 REEQQK
+199 
-205 NMLSDEYQ
+205 
-213 NLVKELE
+213 
-220 RVRGLYTQRKQYED
+220 
-234 TIPDALKVGAGDS
+234 
-247 AVVIYDLK
+247 
-255 PADVFNTV
+255 
-263 IANDGTSFETD
+263 
-274 LQKTLFP
+274 
-281 VSNPDSVEA
+281 
-290 AAYDYA
+290 
-296 KQQGNG
+296 
-302 MLPTQF
+302 
-308 EGLDF
+308 
-313 VLRENGYDYYRAKD
+313 
-327 TGKLYRINYDGHI
+327 
-340 DGLDE
+340 E
-345 SAQQLGLKTTEGVDP
+345 SALLGAMLAP
-360 LVFRRAEEQGSGQA
+360 LGIGSKVA
-374 SGQASDDPFAEYVYF
+374 SGTTKLLKGG
-389 ANRRVNREDY
+389 
-399 EKAAQEL
+399 KAAQVVGKMAGSAVE
-406 YQNPTFRFI
+406 NI
-415 SQIGQSIEDKQ
+415 AED
-426 DFVPNV
+426 
-432 TNALINSYQNSD
+432 LISD
-444 TARLQAA
+444 TAR
-451 ENNPPENLMDAIRA
+451 
-465 PETNRSSYGID
+465 GI
-476 FFQPLPEAET
+476 
-486 FGGKAADVFGSIV
+486 AD
-499 TNVADAALLSFVTGG
+499 
-514 SGLGAKAGSFVTNAA
+514 K
-529 GGGTGAQFLG
+529 
-539 KATQTFLNNA
+539 
-549 TEDLIL
+549 
-555 DVTRGV
+555 
-561 AQGKSAEEIA
+561 KSAGEIA
-571 KDYGTSLLFDAISA
+571 KDFGTSVLFDTVAA
-585 GVLEGLPAIFDAF
+585 GVLEGIPAVV
-598 RGTGKGTAE
+598 RGVKNSRTA
-607 TVESLTEEAAE
+607 SKAASAASEAAE
-618 KAVRDTIDRFGS
+618 
-630 LEDAAKAIENS
+630 
-641 RVMPNAVADI
+641 
-651 MDDAGNVAA
+651 DAGQTIQ
-660 DAVESAD
+660 
-667 DVLSDSRRIWNDISG
+667 DSRRIWSEIGGVTDDVADTAADAVRAQQRVAAAG
-682 ASEPEVNPVS
+682 AATS
-692 AVQNAADG
+692 ATDAIPGRNAAEAAQNAAAG
-700 GTDAVRRVPV
+700 GAASVRRVPV

-746 ELGGDGVTVYGDS
+746 ELGGDGGTVYRGS
-759 AGGNRSETGTDYRG
+759 AGGSRGDTSDRGRTEGSPRKYAET
-773 TAQVDARVRPE
+773 QE
-784 SAQSFERRTAEETA
+784 SFERRTAEVEA
-798 RSGGTGEQKRYIL
+798 RSGGTAEGKGYIL
-811 DRHGDSRI
+811 DRHGNSRI

-846 AVVTDGSFESNVDG
+846 AVVTDGPFESNAGG

-874 SIYIANN
+874 SVYIASN

-889 VPHESVHVLKRTGNS
+889 VPHESVHVLDRTGNS
-904 AYDDFYDVLQA
+904 VYDDFYDA
-915 HSRFG
+915 MYSYARYDT
-920 SPEYAAI
+920 PEYNNIAAL
-927 ADHINKNHY
+927 INKWHY
-936 NGRYDINDIDSID
+936 NNQLNINDPDSIQP
-949 HIFTE
+949 IFTE
-954 LSAYIHEWLANDP
+954 LTAYIHEWLANDP

-980 WDAVVAADR
+980 WEAVVAADR
-989 ALGDA
+989 AIGDA
-994 LSSFGTARRT
+994 LSSLGTARRT
-1004 TNAAADVL
+1004 TNAAADV
-1012 SDAGRAGNAGTY
+1012 AGNAGTY

-1043 IESGDIPLNQAVTV
+1043 IESRDIPLNQAVTV

-1084 FIRDTDKQ
+1084 FIRDTDRQ

-1145 LQNRL
+1145 IKNRL

-1208 LFTDEEVTAAELMA
+1208 LFTDEEVAAAELMA
-1222 ADFIRDGAL
+1222 SDFIRDGAL
-1231 EEWADLVTGISRSG
+1231 DEWADLVTGISRSG
-1245 TAAGRSLRAYGLMQM
+1245 TAAGRSLRAYSLMQM

-1274 NNAAEEVV
+1274 NNAADERFYKGFSEELDNFL
-1282 GKSGVESVRKM
+1282 SGLARKLQSVDGSIDPDGLTKIVNQHISSLSPDSR
-1293 ATTLKNESDKLRKVP
+1293 LKN
-1308 VNKKTAAAAGIWE
+1308 I
-1321 QVMEKSGI
+1321 
-1329 PANSNL
+1329 
-1335 SKRLRKFLRE
+1335 
-1345 NADKPGLSDD
+1345 
-1355 LIEALTRNSDI
+1355 
-1366 DAIQNALKRKVKDL
+1366 LKRKNTAVAQRI
-1380 TPVEQLDFIE
+1380 VEASQEGLL
-1390 TFIRNATDGLD
+1390 NAG
-1401 DKSTEKLRRLLR
+1401 
-1413 DALKNGESYD
+1413 N
-1423 SIEDAFQKAAQ
+1423 
-1434 GLEDA
+1434 
-1439 DRARLRTIINKF
+1439 
-1451 NQNGGDLEAAAEI
+1451 
-1464 VRRQRTAKNEDL
+1464 
-1476 MRRIFRDK
+1476 MRR
-1484 NRSVAERL
+1484 
-1492 IAASELNLPESS
+1492 
-1504 YFDILK
+1504 
-1510 EALGLPVLDA
+1510 ALSDVLDVPNLDED
-1520 QTSQTLVDLVNQAKN
+1520 TISRLVDLVNQAKN

-1575 SNLKTHIKNFV
+1575 SNPKTHVKNFV

-1637 ERAMLELSRVGKY
+1637 DRAMLELSRVGKY
-1650 DLSDSV
+1650 DLSENV

-1670 SVQNFVSDALQK
+1670 SYQKFVSDALQW

-1797 ILNEAAKGIVGTAEM
+1797 ILNEAAKGAVGTAEM

-1825 KTGYSSIDEDRAME
+1825 KTGYTEDDEDRAME

-1919 TTQNIMDSMSG
+1919 TTQNLMDNMSG
-1930 WVTQYI
+1930 WITQYI

-1958 IANIQNRLGLGGGV
+1958 IANIQNRLGLGGGA
-1972 AGLDSVMPELNIWGE
+1972 AGLDPVMPELNIWGE
-1987 TVYRTGEDLGFLGN
+1987 TVYRTGEDAGFLGN

-2008 PSNVKTAMDTDDP
+2008 PSNVKMAMDTDDP
-2021 VTQAF
+2021 MTQAF

-2047 VTEYWLL
+2047 VTDSWKL
-2054 PDGTRVDKS
+2054 PDGTLVKDS

>member
-1 MENYETVK
+1 MAITVEDLQRWDK
-9 RRTQGLPALPDAQPS
+9 DISDKKNADIAKEVERR
-24 YEEVKASARPSYE
+24 K
-37 EVKANPAD
+37 NPVYRFAT
-45 YDDSAVNINDWFRSS
+45 
-60 YGGIRRAGSRL
+60 RAGSSAL
-71 QAQNYADWNSS
+71 KLFNTPGNIYSAVTGKEVEDVVPQYQYQPAETGAQKFADITGT
-82 DLNSLDEYTDSSYA
+82 LA
-96 VRAWINRHRNEIG
+96 GEIG
-109 NEAADQALEQLDSQV
+109 
-124 NALRDVDNAL
+124 
-134 ASANIYWSQWDSQED
+134 
-149 YDAAQEA
+149 
-156 QMTSD
+156 
-161 QLRQKVN
+161 
-168 ELEAQVKAREEQE
+168 
-181 KEERAP
+181 
-187 TGLINSLWGTFA
+187 
-199 REEQQK
+199 
-205 NMLSDEYQ
+205 
-213 NLVKELE
+213 
-220 RVRGLYTQRKQYED
+220 
-234 TIPDALKVGAGDS
+234 
-247 AVVIYDLK
+247 
-255 PADVFNTV
+255 
-263 IANDGTSFETD
+263 
-274 LQKTLFP
+274 
-281 VSNPDSVEA
+281 
-290 AAYDYA
+290 
-296 KQQGNG
+296 
-302 MLPTQF
+302 
-308 EGLDF
+308 
-313 VLRENGYDYYRAKD
+313 
-327 TGKLYRINYDGHI
+327 
-340 DGLDE
+340 E
-345 SAQQLGLKTTEGVDP
+345 SALLGAMLAP
-360 LVFRRAEEQGSGQA
+360 LGIGSKVA
-374 SGQASDDPFAEYVYF
+374 SGTTKLLKGG
-389 ANRRVNREDY
+389 
-399 EKAAQEL
+399 KAAQVVGKMAGSAVE
-406 YQNPTFRFI
+406 NI
-415 SQIGQSIEDKQ
+415 AED
-426 DFVPNV
+426 
-432 TNALINSYQNSD
+432 LISD
-444 TARLQAA
+444 TAR
-451 ENNPPENLMDAIRA
+451 
-465 PETNRSSYGID
+465 GI
-476 FFQPLPEAET
+476 
-486 FGGKAADVFGSIV
+486 AD
-499 TNVADAALLSFVTGG
+499 
-514 SGLGAKAGSFVTNAA
+514 K
-529 GGGTGAQFLG
+529 
-539 KATQTFLNNA
+539 
-549 TEDLIL
+549 
-555 DVTRGV
+555 
-561 AQGKSAEEIA
+561 KSAGEIA
-571 KDYGTSLLFDAISA
+571 KDFGTSVLFDTVAA
-585 GVLEGLPAIFDAF
+585 GVLEGIPAVV
-598 RGTGKGTAE
+598 RGVKNSRTA
-607 TVESLTEEAAE
+607 SKAASAASEAAE
-618 KAVRDTIDRFGS
+618 
-630 LEDAAKAIENS
+630 
-641 RVMPNAVADI
+641 
-651 MDDAGNVAA
+651 DAGQTIQ
-660 DAVESAD
+660 
-667 DVLSDSRRIWNDISG
+667 DSRRIWSEIGGVTDDVADTAADAVRAQQRVAAAG
-682 ASEPEVNPVS
+682 AATS
-692 AVQNAADG
+692 ATDAIPGRNAAEAAQNAAAG
-700 GTDAVRRVPV
+700 GAASVRRVPV

-746 ELGGDGVTVYGDS
+746 ELGGDGGTVYRGS
-759 AGGNRSETGTDYRG
+759 AGGSRGDTSDRGRTEGSPRKYAET
-773 TAQVDARVRPE
+773 QE
-784 SAQSFERRTAEETA
+784 SFERRTAEVEA
-798 RSGGTGEQKRYIL
+798 RSGGTAEGKGYIL
-811 DRHGDSRI
+811 DRHGNSRI

-846 AVVTDGSFESNVDG
+846 AVVTDGPFESNAGG

-874 SIYIANN
+874 SVYIASN

-889 VPHESVHVLKRTGNS
+889 VPHESVHVLDRTGNS
-904 AYDDFYDVLQA
+904 VYDDFYDA
-915 HSRFG
+915 MYSYARYDT
-920 SPEYAAI
+920 PEYNNIAAL
-927 ADHINKNHY
+927 INKWHY
-936 NGRYDINDIDSID
+936 NNQLNINDPDSIQP
-949 HIFTE
+949 IFTE
-954 LSAYIHEWLANDP
+954 LTAYIHEWLANDP

-980 WDAVVAADR
+980 WEAVVAADR
-989 ALGDA
+989 AIGDA
-994 LSSFGTARRT
+994 LSSLGTARRT
-1004 TNAAADVL
+1004 TNAAADV
-1012 SDAGRAGNAGTY
+1012 AGNAGTY

-1075 PDDADYLER
+1075 PDDADYLDR
-1084 FIRDTDKQ
+1084 FIRDTDRQ
-1092 SRLLKIDLQKF
+1092 SRMLKIDLQKF

-1145 LQNRL
+1145 IKNRL

-1181 ENARKLID
+1181 ENARRLID

-1231 EEWADLVTGISRSG
+1231 EEAADLLTGISRSG
-1245 TAAGRSLRAYGLMQM
+1245 TAAGRSLRAYSLMQM

-1274 NNAAEEVV
+1274 NNAADERFYKGFSEELDNFL
-1282 GKSGVESVRKM
+1282 SGLAKKLQSVDGSIDPDGLTKIVNQHISSLSPDSR
-1293 ATTLKNESDKLRKVP
+1293 LKN
-1308 VNKKTAAAAGIWE
+1308 I
-1321 QVMEKSGI
+1321 
-1329 PANSNL
+1329 
-1335 SKRLRKFLRE
+1335 
-1345 NADKPGLSDD
+1345 
-1355 LIEALTRNSDI
+1355 
-1366 DAIQNALKRKVKDL
+1366 LKRKSTAVAQRI
-1380 TPVEQLDFIE
+1380 VEASQEGLL
-1390 TFIRNATDGLD
+1390 NAG
-1401 DKSTEKLRRLLR
+1401 
-1413 DALKNGESYD
+1413 N
-1423 SIEDAFQKAAQ
+1423 
-1434 GLEDA
+1434 
-1439 DRARLRTIINKF
+1439 
-1451 NQNGGDLEAAAEI
+1451 
-1464 VRRQRTAKNEDL
+1464 
-1476 MRRIFRDK
+1476 MRR
-1484 NRSVAERL
+1484 
-1492 IAASELNLPESS
+1492 
-1504 YFDILK
+1504 
-1510 EALGLPVLDA
+1510 ALSDVLDVPNLDED
-1520 QTSQTLVDLVNQAKN
+1520 TISRLVDLVNQAKN
-1535 VADGGVEQAELFEEI
+1535 AVDGGVEQAELFEEI
-1550 YRTLAAKMPVSMMD
+1550 YRTLAARMPVSMMD

-1575 SNLKTHIKNFV
+1575 SNPKTHVKNFV
-1586 SNIAVMPQRKATDAV
+1586 SNIAVMPQRKVTDAV

-1788 AKSAKNMAD
+1788 AKSAKNTAD

-1825 KTGYSSIDEDRAME
+1825 KTGYSSSAKDRAME

-1884 EGFGLKDIVTNGMD
+1884 EGFGLTDIVTNGMD

-1913 GGGNQS
+1913 GGSNQS
-1919 TTQNIMDSMSG
+1919 TTQNLMDNMSG
-1930 WVTQYI
+1930 WITQYI

-1945 VADPVQRKPGDDL
+1945 VADPVQRKPGNDL

-1987 TVYRTGEDLGFLGN
+1987 TVYRTGEDAGFLGN

-2021 VTQAF
+2021 MTQAF

-2047 VTEYWLL
+2047 VTDSWKL
-2054 PDGTRVDKS
+2054 PDGTLVKDS

-2108 QKKWVSW
+2108 RKKWVSW

-2134 SQEVKDA
+2134 SKEVKDA

>member
-1 MENYETVK
+1 M
-9 RRTQGLPALPDAQPS
+9 PALPDAQPS
-24 YEEVKASARPSYE
+24 YEEIKASARPSYE

-187 TGLINSLWGTFA
+187 TGLANSLWGTFA

-667 DVLSDSRRIWNDISG
+667 DVISDSRRIWNDISG

-710 TPEATAVDEA
+710 APETTAVDEA

-1084 FIRDTDKQ
+1084 FIRDTDRQ
-1092 SRLLKIDLQKF
+1092 SRMLKIDLQKF
-1103 AAKPGDELD
+1103 AAKPGEELD

-1222 ADFIRDGAL
+1222 SDFIRDGAL
-1231 EEWADLVTGISRSG
+1231 EEAADLITGISRSG
-1245 TAAGRSLRAYGLMQM
+1245 TGAGRSLRAYSLIQM

-1274 NNAAEEVV
+1274 NNAADEMFYKGFSEELDNFL
-1282 GKSGVESVRKM
+1282 SGLAKKLQSVDGSIDPDGLTKIVNQHISSLSPDSR
-1293 ATTLKNESDKLRKVP
+1293 LKN
-1308 VNKKTAAAAGIWE
+1308 I
-1321 QVMEKSGI
+1321 
-1329 PANSNL
+1329 
-1335 SKRLRKFLRE
+1335 
-1345 NADKPGLSDD
+1345 
-1355 LIEALTRNSDI
+1355 
-1366 DAIQNALKRKVKDL
+1366 LKRKNTAVAQRI
-1380 TPVEQLDFIE
+1380 VEASQEGLL
-1390 TFIRNATDGLD
+1390 NAG
-1401 DKSTEKLRRLLR
+1401 
-1413 DALKNGESYD
+1413 N
-1423 SIEDAFQKAAQ
+1423 
-1434 GLEDA
+1434 
-1439 DRARLRTIINKF
+1439 
-1451 NQNGGDLEAAAEI
+1451 
-1464 VRRQRTAKNEDL
+1464 
-1476 MRRIFRDK
+1476 MRR
-1484 NRSVAERL
+1484 
-1492 IAASELNLPESS
+1492 
-1504 YFDILK
+1504 
-1510 EALGLPVLDA
+1510 ALSDVLDVPNLDED
-1520 QTSQTLVDLVNQAKN
+1520 TISRLVDLVNQAKN

-1575 SNLKTHIKNFV
+1575 SNPKTHVKNFV

-1637 ERAMLELSRVGKY
+1637 DRAMLELSRVGKY
-1650 DLSDSV
+1650 DLSENV

-1670 SVQNFVSDALQK
+1670 SYQKFVSDALQK

-1724 FQRKNAI
+1724 FQADNAI
-1731 DDTIQHLKRIK
+1731 NDAVNYLKRIRW
-1742 SFGFGK
+1742 FGK
-1748 IVDFV
+1748 FVDFNQ
-1753 VPFSKTPSNLMIQ
+1753 PFVKTPSNLFVQ
-1766 AFEYSPAGLVKSGV
+1766 AIDYSPAKLVSSTV
-1780 DLVQNLRG
+1780 DLVKRSRG
-1788 AKSAKNMAD
+1788 IGDPKSMAE
-1797 ILNEAAKGIVGTAEM
+1797 ILNNYAKGAVGAAEM
-1812 LGIGFLLGSSGIL
+1812 VASGILLGGTGIL
-1825 KTGYSSIDEDRAME
+1825 KTGYTQNDKDRAME

-1844 QQYGLQIGDMSVSI
+1844 QQYGLQFGDVSVSI

-1865 FPIIAG
+1865 FPIIIG
-1871 AAIGEAYSKKDED
+1871 AAIGESFRNKED
-1884 EGFGLKDIVTNGMD
+1884 EAGIDLLGPLTNGTD
-1898 SIFNLSMLQS
+1898 SLFALSML
-1908 FTDVL
+1908 DGIVDLL
-1913 GGGNQS
+1913 GGGSQS
-1919 TTQNIMDSMSG
+1919 PTENLMNNMSG
-1930 WVTQYI
+1930 WITQYI

>member
-1 MENYETVK
+1 M
-9 RRTQGLPALPDAQPS
+9 PALPDAQPS
-24 YEEVKASARPSYE
+24 YEEIKASARPSYE

-82 DLNSLDEYTDSSYA
+82 DLNNLDEYTDSSYA

-187 TGLINSLWGTFA
+187 TGLANSLWGTFA

-374 SGQASDDPFAEYVYF
+374 SDDPFAEYVYF

-415 SQIGQSIEDKQ
+415 SQIGQSVEDKQ
-426 DFVPNV
+426 NFVPNV

-444 TARLQAA
+444 TARLQSA

-465 PETNRSSYGID
+465 PESSRQSYGID

-514 SGLGAKAGSFVTNAA
+514 TGLGAKAGSFVTNAA
-529 GGGTGAQFLG
+529 GGGTGARFLG

-607 TVESLTEEAAE
+607 AVESLTEEAAE

-651 MDDAGNVAA
+651 MASAGDAAA

-692 AVQNAADG
+692 AVPDAAG
-700 GTDAVRRVPV
+700 EGADAVRRVPAA
-710 TPEATAVDEA
+710 PEATAVDEA

-746 ELGGDGVTVYGDS
+746 ELGGDGGTVYGGS
-759 AGGNRSETGTDYRG
+759 AGGSRGDTSDRGRTEGSPRKYAET
-773 TAQVDARVRPE
+773 QE
-784 SAQSFERRTAEETA
+784 SFERRTAEVEA
-798 RSGGTGEQKRYIL
+798 RSGGTAEGKGYIL
-811 DRHGDSRI
+811 DRHGNSRI

-846 AVVTDGSFESNVDG
+846 AVVTDGPFESNAGG

-874 SIYIANN
+874 SVYIASN

-889 VPHESVHVLKRTGNS
+889 VPHESVHVLDRTGNS
-904 AYDDFYDVLQA
+904 VYDDFYDA
-915 HSRFG
+915 MYSYARYDT
-920 SPEYAAI
+920 PEYNNIAAL
-927 ADHINKNHY
+927 INKWHY
-936 NGRYDINDIDSID
+936 NNQLNINDPDSIQP
-949 HIFTE
+949 IFTE
-954 LSAYIHEWLANDP
+954 LTAYIHEWLANDP

-994 LSSFGTARRT
+994 LSSLGTARRT
-1004 TNAAADVL
+1004 TNAAADV
-1012 SDAGRAGNAGTY
+1012 AGNAGTY

-1043 IESGDIPLNQAVTV
+1043 IESRDIPLNQAVTV

-1084 FIRDTDKQ
+1084 FIRDTDRQ

-1145 LQNRL
+1145 IKNRL

-1181 ENARKLID
+1181 ENARRLID

-1208 LFTDEEVTAAELMA
+1208 LFTDEEVAAAELMA
-1222 ADFIRDGAL
+1222 SDFIRDGAL
-1231 EEWADLVTGISRSG
+1231 DEWADLVTGISRSG
-1245 TAAGRSLRAYGLMQM
+1245 TAAGRSLRAYSLMQM

-1274 NNAAEEVV
+1274 NNAADERFYKGFSEELDNFL
-1282 GKSGVESVRKM
+1282 SGLARKLQSVDGSIDPDGLTKIVNQHISSLSPDSR
-1293 ATTLKNESDKLRKVP
+1293 LKN
-1308 VNKKTAAAAGIWE
+1308 I
-1321 QVMEKSGI
+1321 
-1329 PANSNL
+1329 
-1335 SKRLRKFLRE
+1335 
-1345 NADKPGLSDD
+1345 
-1355 LIEALTRNSDI
+1355 
-1366 DAIQNALKRKVKDL
+1366 LKRKNTAVAQRI
-1380 TPVEQLDFIE
+1380 VEASQEGLL
-1390 TFIRNATDGLD
+1390 NAG
-1401 DKSTEKLRRLLR
+1401 
-1413 DALKNGESYD
+1413 N
-1423 SIEDAFQKAAQ
+1423 
-1434 GLEDA
+1434 
-1439 DRARLRTIINKF
+1439 
-1451 NQNGGDLEAAAEI
+1451 
-1464 VRRQRTAKNEDL
+1464 
-1476 MRRIFRDK
+1476 MRR
-1484 NRSVAERL
+1484 
-1492 IAASELNLPESS
+1492 
-1504 YFDILK
+1504 
-1510 EALGLPVLDA
+1510 ALSDVLDVPNLDED
-1520 QTSQTLVDLVNQAKN
+1520 TISRLVDLVNQAKN

-1550 YRTLAAKMPVSMMD
+1550 YRTLGTKLPDSMMD

-1569 RKIGML
+1569 RKIAML
-1575 SNLKTHIKNFV
+1575 SNPKTHVKNFV
-1586 SNIAVMPQRKATDAV
+1586 SNIAVMPQRKVTDAV

-1629 RNTVDAQT
+1629 LPTVNEWTD
-1637 ERAMLELSRVGKY
+1637 RAMPEMSRIGKY
-1650 DLSDSV
+1650 DLSDNV
-1656 IKKYRQIFKNKPLE
+1656 IKKYRRIFKSQPLE
-1670 SVQNFVSDALQK
+1670 SYQKFVSNALQWG
-1682 EDDIFK
+1682 DDRFK

-1701 ARRVT
+1701 ARGVT

-1731 DDTIQHLKRIK
+1731 DDVIQSLKK
-1742 SFGFGK
+1742 KKGFGK

-2073 GQLQKQAAEDFIID
+2073 GQLQKQAAENFIID

-2108 QKKWVSW
+2108 RKKWVSW

-2134 SQEVKDA
+2134 SKEVKDA

>member
-1 MENYETVK
+1 M
-9 RRTQGLPALPDAQPS
+9 PALPDAQPS

-345 SAQQLGLKTTEGVDP
+345 SAQQLGLKTTDGVDP
-360 LVFRRAEEQGSGQA
+360 LVFRRAEEQG

-667 DVLSDSRRIWNDISG
+667 DVISDSRRIWNDISG

-710 TPEATAVDEA
+710 TPETTAVDEA

-738 GGQVRQTG
+738 GGQVRSDEAFQRGTVSVDGSTG
-746 ELGGDGVTVYGDS
+746 R
-759 AGGNRSETGTDYRG
+759 GNRSETGTDYRG
-773 TAQVDARVRPE
+773 TAKSDGRVRPE
-784 SAQSFERRTAEETA
+784 SAQSFERRSSEETA
-798 RSGGTGEQKRYIL
+798 RLGGTGQGVSV
-811 DRHGDSRI
+811 DQHGNSRI

-832 AGRAAQAFEQNGIR
+832 AGRAAQAFEQNGIH
-846 AVVTDGSFESNVDG
+846 AVVTDGPFESNAGG

-868 VTAPDG
+868 VTSPDG
-874 SIYIANN
+874 STVYIANN

-904 AYDDFYDVLQA
+904 AYDDFYDALRS

-920 SPEYAAI
+920 SLEYTAI
-927 ADHINKNHY
+927 ADNINKHHY
-936 NGRYDINDIDSID
+936 GGLYDVNDIDSIQP
-949 HIFTE
+949 IFTE
-954 LSAYIHEWLANDP
+954 LTAYIHEFLETDP

-994 LSSFGTARRT
+994 LSSLGTARRT

-1084 FIRDTDKQ
+1084 FIRDTDRQ

-1127 LEWLKL
+1127 LEWMKL

-1139 TKVRGY
+1139 IKVRRY

-1189 GDEAR
+1189 GGEAR

-1231 EEWADLVTGISRSG
+1231 EEAADLLTGISRSG
-1245 TAAGRSLRAYGLMQM
+1245 TAAGRSLRAYSLMQM

-1274 NNAAEEVV
+1274 NNAADERFYKGFSEELDNFL
-1282 GKSGVESVRKM
+1282 SGLAKKLQSVDGSIDPDGLTKIVNQHISSLSPDSR
-1293 ATTLKNESDKLRKVP
+1293 LKN
-1308 VNKKTAAAAGIWE
+1308 I
-1321 QVMEKSGI
+1321 
-1329 PANSNL
+1329 
-1335 SKRLRKFLRE
+1335 
-1345 NADKPGLSDD
+1345 
-1355 LIEALTRNSDI
+1355 
-1366 DAIQNALKRKVKDL
+1366 LKRKNTAVAQRI
-1380 TPVEQLDFIE
+1380 VEASQEGLL
-1390 TFIRNATDGLD
+1390 NAG
-1401 DKSTEKLRRLLR
+1401 
-1413 DALKNGESYD
+1413 N
-1423 SIEDAFQKAAQ
+1423 
-1434 GLEDA
+1434 
-1439 DRARLRTIINKF
+1439 
-1451 NQNGGDLEAAAEI
+1451 
-1464 VRRQRTAKNEDL
+1464 
-1476 MRRIFRDK
+1476 MRR
-1484 NRSVAERL
+1484 
-1492 IAASELNLPESS
+1492 
-1504 YFDILK
+1504 
-1510 EALGLPVLDA
+1510 ALSDVLDVPNLDED
-1520 QTSQTLVDLVNQAKN
+1520 TISRLVDLVNQAKN

-1575 SNLKTHIKNFV
+1575 SNPKTHVKNFV

-1656 IKKYRQIFKNKPLE
+1656 IKKYRRIFKNKPLE
-1670 SVQNFVSDALQK
+1670 SYQKFISDALQK

-1688 RRAYRDALGQAMT
+1688 RFAYRDALGQAMT
-1701 ARRVT
+1701 ARGVT

-1731 DDTIQHLKRIK
+1731 DDTIQYLKRIK
-1742 SFGFGK
+1742 SLGFGK
-1748 IVDFV
+1748 VVDFI

-1788 AKSAKNMAD
+1788 AKNAKNMAD

-1825 KTGYSSIDEDRAME
+1825 KTGYTEKDKDRAME

-1844 QQYGLQIGDMSVSI
+1844 QQYGLQFGDVSVSI

-1871 AAIGEAYSKKDED
+1871 AAIGEVYSKKDED

-1919 TTQNIMDSMSG
+1919 TTQNLLDNMSG
-1930 WVTQYI
+1930 WITQYI

-1987 TVYRTGEDLGFLGN
+1987 TVYRTGEDAGFLGN

-2021 VTQAF
+2021 MTQAF

-2108 QKKWVSW
+2108 RKKWVSW

-2134 SQEVKDA
+2134 SKEVKDA

>member
-1 MENYETVK
+1 MAITVEDLQRWDK
-9 RRTQGLPALPDAQPS
+9 DISDKKNADIAKEVERR
-24 YEEVKASARPSYE
+24 K
-37 EVKANPAD
+37 NPVYRFAT
-45 YDDSAVNINDWFRSS
+45 
-60 YGGIRRAGSRL
+60 RAGSSAL
-71 QAQNYADWNSS
+71 KLFNTPGNIYSAVTGKEVEDVVPQYQYQPAETGAQKFADITGT
-82 DLNSLDEYTDSSYA
+82 LA
-96 VRAWINRHRNEIG
+96 GEIG
-109 NEAADQALEQLDSQV
+109 
-124 NALRDVDNAL
+124 
-134 ASANIYWSQWDSQED
+134 
-149 YDAAQEA
+149 
-156 QMTSD
+156 
-161 QLRQKVN
+161 
-168 ELEAQVKAREEQE
+168 
-181 KEERAP
+181 
-187 TGLINSLWGTFA
+187 
-199 REEQQK
+199 
-205 NMLSDEYQ
+205 
-213 NLVKELE
+213 
-220 RVRGLYTQRKQYED
+220 
-234 TIPDALKVGAGDS
+234 
-247 AVVIYDLK
+247 
-255 PADVFNTV
+255 
-263 IANDGTSFETD
+263 
-274 LQKTLFP
+274 
-281 VSNPDSVEA
+281 
-290 AAYDYA
+290 
-296 KQQGNG
+296 
-302 MLPTQF
+302 
-308 EGLDF
+308 
-313 VLRENGYDYYRAKD
+313 
-327 TGKLYRINYDGHI
+327 
-340 DGLDE
+340 E
-345 SAQQLGLKTTEGVDP
+345 SALLGAMLAP
-360 LVFRRAEEQGSGQA
+360 LGIGSKVA
-374 SGQASDDPFAEYVYF
+374 SGTTKLLKGG
-389 ANRRVNREDY
+389 
-399 EKAAQEL
+399 KAAQVVGKMAGSAVE
-406 YQNPTFRFI
+406 NI
-415 SQIGQSIEDKQ
+415 AED
-426 DFVPNV
+426 
-432 TNALINSYQNSD
+432 LISD
-444 TARLQAA
+444 TAR
-451 ENNPPENLMDAIRA
+451 
-465 PETNRSSYGID
+465 GI
-476 FFQPLPEAET
+476 
-486 FGGKAADVFGSIV
+486 AD
-499 TNVADAALLSFVTGG
+499 
-514 SGLGAKAGSFVTNAA
+514 K
-529 GGGTGAQFLG
+529 
-539 KATQTFLNNA
+539 
-549 TEDLIL
+549 
-555 DVTRGV
+555 
-561 AQGKSAEEIA
+561 KSAGEIA
-571 KDYGTSLLFDAISA
+571 KDFGTSVLFDTVAA
-585 GVLEGLPAIFDAF
+585 GVLEGIPAVV
-598 RGTGKGTAE
+598 RGVKNSRTA
-607 TVESLTEEAAE
+607 SKAASAASEAAE
-618 KAVRDTIDRFGS
+618 
-630 LEDAAKAIENS
+630 
-641 RVMPNAVADI
+641 
-651 MDDAGNVAA
+651 DAGQTIQ
-660 DAVESAD
+660 
-667 DVLSDSRRIWNDISG
+667 DSRRIWSEIGGVTDDVADTAADAVRAQQRVAAAG
-682 ASEPEVNPVS
+682 AATS
-692 AVQNAADG
+692 ATDAIPGRNAAEAAQNAAAG
-700 GTDAVRRVPV
+700 GADSVRRVPV

-738 GGQVRQTG
+738 GGQVRSDEAFQRGTVSVDGSTG
-746 ELGGDGVTVYGDS
+746 R
-759 AGGNRSETGTDYRG
+759 GNRSETGTDYRG
-773 TAQVDARVRPE
+773 TAKSDGRVRPE
-784 SAQSFERRTAEETA
+784 SAQSFERRSSEETA
-798 RSGGTGEQKRYIL
+798 RLGGTGQGVSV
-811 DRHGDSRI
+811 DQHGNSRI

-832 AGRAAQAFEQNGIR
+832 AGRAAQAFEQNGIH
-846 AVVTDGSFESNVDG
+846 AVVTDGPFESNAGG

-874 SIYIANN
+874 SVYIANN

-904 AYDDFYDVLQA
+904 AYDDFYDALRS

-920 SPEYAAI
+920 SLEYTAI
-927 ADHINKNHY
+927 ADNINKHHY
-936 NGRYDINDIDSID
+936 GGLYDVNDIDSIQP
-949 HIFTE
+949 IFTE
-954 LSAYIHEWLANDP
+954 LTAYIHEFLETDP

-994 LSSFGTARRT
+994 LSSLGTARRT

-1075 PDDADYLER
+1075 PDDADYLDR
-1084 FIRDTDKQ
+1084 FIRDTDRQ
-1092 SRLLKIDLQKF
+1092 SRMLKIDLQKF

-1145 LQNRL
+1145 IKNRL

-1181 ENARKLID
+1181 ENARRLID

-1208 LFTDEEVTAAELMA
+1208 LFTDEEVAAAELMA
-1222 ADFIRDGAL
+1222 SDFIRDGAL
-1231 EEWADLVTGISRSG
+1231 DEWADLVTGISRSG
-1245 TAAGRSLRAYGLMQM
+1245 TAAGRSLRAYSLMQM

-1274 NNAAEEVV
+1274 NNAADERFYKGFSEELDNFL
-1282 GKSGVESVRKM
+1282 SGLAKKLQSVDGSIDPDGLTKIVNQHISSLSPDSR
-1293 ATTLKNESDKLRKVP
+1293 LKN
-1308 VNKKTAAAAGIWE
+1308 I
-1321 QVMEKSGI
+1321 
-1329 PANSNL
+1329 
-1335 SKRLRKFLRE
+1335 
-1345 NADKPGLSDD
+1345 
-1355 LIEALTRNSDI
+1355 
-1366 DAIQNALKRKVKDL
+1366 LKRKNTAVAQRI
-1380 TPVEQLDFIE
+1380 VEASQEGLL
-1390 TFIRNATDGLD
+1390 NAG
-1401 DKSTEKLRRLLR
+1401 
-1413 DALKNGESYD
+1413 N
-1423 SIEDAFQKAAQ
+1423 
-1434 GLEDA
+1434 
-1439 DRARLRTIINKF
+1439 
-1451 NQNGGDLEAAAEI
+1451 
-1464 VRRQRTAKNEDL
+1464 
-1476 MRRIFRDK
+1476 MRR
-1484 NRSVAERL
+1484 
-1492 IAASELNLPESS
+1492 
-1504 YFDILK
+1504 
-1510 EALGLPVLDA
+1510 ALSDVLDVPNLDED
-1520 QTSQTLVDLVNQAKN
+1520 TISRLVDLVNQAKN
-1535 VADGGVEQAELFEEI
+1535 AVDGGVEQAELFEEI
-1550 YRTLAAKMPVSMMD
+1550 YRTLGTKLPDSMMD

-1569 RKIGML
+1569 RKIAML
-1575 SNLKTHIKNFV
+1575 SNPKTHVKNFV
-1586 SNIAVMPQRKATDAV
+1586 SNIAVMPQRKVTDAV

-1629 RNTVDAQT
+1629 LPTVNEWTD
-1637 ERAMLELSRVGKY
+1637 RAMPEMSRIGKY
-1650 DLSDSV
+1650 DLSDNV
-1656 IKKYRQIFKNKPLE
+1656 IKKYRRIFKSQPLE
-1670 SVQNFVSDALQK
+1670 SYQKFVSNALQWG
-1682 EDDIFK
+1682 DDRFK

-1701 ARRVT
+1701 ARGVT

-1731 DDTIQHLKRIK
+1731 DDVIQSLKK
-1742 SFGFGK
+1742 KKGFGK

-1788 AKSAKNMAD
+1788 AKSAKNTAD

-1825 KTGYSSIDEDRAME
+1825 KTGYSSSAKDRAME

-1884 EGFGLKDIVTNGMD
+1884 EGFGLTDIVTNGMD

-1913 GGGNQS
+1913 GGSNQS
-1919 TTQNIMDSMSG
+1919 TTQNLMDNMSG
-1930 WVTQYI
+1930 WITQYI

-1945 VADPVQRKPGDDL
+1945 VADPVQRKPGNDL

-1987 TVYRTGEDLGFLGN
+1987 TVYRTGKDLGFLGN

-2108 QKKWVSW
+2108 RKKWVSW

-2134 SQEVKDA
+2134 SKEVKDA

>member
-1 MENYETVK
+1 M
-9 RRTQGLPALPDAQPS
+9 PALPDAQPS
-24 YEEVKASARPSYE
+24 YEEIKASARPSYE

-82 DLNSLDEYTDSSYA
+82 DLNNLDEYTDSSYA

-187 TGLINSLWGTFA
+187 TGLANSLWGTFA

-667 DVLSDSRRIWNDISG
+667 DVISDSRRIWNDISG

-1084 FIRDTDKQ
+1084 FIRDTDRQ

-1222 ADFIRDGAL
+1222 SDFIRDGAL
-1231 EEWADLVTGISRSG
+1231 EEAADLITGISRSG
-1245 TAAGRSLRAYGLMQM
+1245 TGAGRSLRAYGLMQM
-1260 LTPEGTL
+1260 LTPEGTI
-1267 KYAQRLM
+1267 KYAQRAYGKIAEEKYFKGINESVDQAVKDIAERLRGVS
-1274 NNAAEEVV
+1274 NKANAEEVRAV
-1282 GKSGVESVRKM
+1282 VDDYVQGLSPGNKLKSI
-1293 ATTLKNESDKLRKVP
+1293 LKNR
-1308 VNKKTAAAAGIWE
+1308 T
-1321 QVMEKSGI
+1321 KSI
-1329 PANSNL
+1329 
-1335 SKRLRKFLRE
+1335 
-1345 NADKPGLSDD
+1345 
-1355 LIEALTRNSDI
+1355 
-1366 DAIQNALKRKVKDL
+1366 
-1380 TPVEQLDFIE
+1380 
-1390 TFIRNATDGLD
+1390 
-1401 DKSTEKLRRLLR
+1401 
-1413 DALKNGESYD
+1413 
-1423 SIEDAFQKAAQ
+1423 
-1434 GLEDA
+1434 
-1439 DRARLRTIINKF
+1439 
-1451 NQNGGDLEAAAEI
+1451 
-1464 VRRQRTAKNEDL
+1464 
-1476 MRRIFRDK
+1476 
-1484 NRSVAERL
+1484 AERL
-1492 IAASELNLPESS
+1492 VEAQESGVLKLSKEKIRRTLSNVLQIPE
-1504 YFDILK
+1504 
-1510 EALGLPVLDA
+1510 LDA
-1520 QTSQTLVDLVNQAKN
+1520 DTAREVVNLVERAKS
-1535 VADGGVEQAELFEEI
+1535 VPDGGIEQAELFNEI
-1550 YRTLAAKMPVSMMD
+1550 YRTLGKNVQASNMD
-1564 KLNTW
+1564 KFNNF
-1569 RKIGML
+1569 RKIAML
-1575 SNLKTHIKNFV
+1575 SNPKTHIKNIV
-1586 SNIAVMPQRKATDAV
+1586 SNAVNIIQRKLTDLFAE
-1601 TQLLERFVDPSQRTR
+1601 LLERAKLDPSERTR
-1616 ALGWSTSDFGKQI
+1616 ALGWSFTRHGREIKD
-1629 RNTVDAQT
+1629 TVIDQT
-1637 ERAMLELSRVGKY
+1637 KKAMVELSQIGKY
-1650 DLSDSV
+1650 DLSDNV
-1656 IKKYRQIFKNKPLE
+1656 IKKASRVYKNRPMEWVRNKVYELLQRE
-1670 SVQNFVSDALQK
+1670 DNF
-1682 EDDIFK
+1682 FK
-1688 RRAYRDALGQAMT
+1688 RLAYQDALGQAMT
-1701 ARRVT
+1701 ARGVT

-1724 FQRKNAI
+1724 FQADNAI
-1731 DDTIQHLKRIK
+1731 NDAVNYLKRIRW
-1742 SFGFGK
+1742 FGK
-1748 IVDFV
+1748 FVDFTQ
-1753 VPFSKTPSNLMIQ
+1753 PFVKTPSNLFVQ
-1766 AFEYSPAGLVKSGV
+1766 AIDYSPAKLVSSTV
-1780 DLVQNLRG
+1780 DLVKRSRG
-1788 AKSAKNMAD
+1788 IGDPKSMAE
-1797 ILNEAAKGIVGTAEM
+1797 ILNNYAKGAVGAAEM
-1812 LGIGFLLGSSGIL
+1812 VASGILLGGTGIL
-1825 KTGYSSIDEDRAME
+1825 KTGYTQNDKDRAME

-1844 QQYGLQIGDMSVSI
+1844 QQYGLQFGDVSVSI

-1865 FPIIAG
+1865 FPIIIG
-1871 AAIGEAYSKKDED
+1871 AAIGESFRNKED
-1884 EGFGLKDIVTNGMD
+1884 EAGIDLLGPLTNGTD
-1898 SIFNLSMLQS
+1898 SLFALSML
-1908 FTDVL
+1908 DGIVDLL
-1913 GGGNQS
+1913 GGGSQS
-1919 TTQNIMDSMSG
+1919 PTENLMNNMSG
-1930 WVTQYI
+1930 WITQYI

-2108 QKKWVSW
+2108 RKKWVSW

-2134 SQEVKDA
+2134 SKEVKDA

>member
-213 NLVKELE
+213 ILVKELE

-374 SGQASDDPFAEYVYF
+374 SDDPFAEYVYF

-415 SQIGQSIEDKQ
+415 SQIGQSVEDKQ
-426 DFVPNV
+426 NFVPNV

-444 TARLQAA
+444 TARLQSA

-465 PETNRSSYGID
+465 PESSRQSYGID

-514 SGLGAKAGSFVTNAA
+514 TGLGAKAGSFVTNAA
-529 GGGTGAQFLG
+529 GGGTGARFLG

-585 GVLEGLPAIFDAF
+585 GVLEGLPAIFDAI

-607 TVESLTEEAAE
+607 AVESLTEEAAE

-651 MDDAGNVAA
+651 MASAGDAAA

-692 AVQNAADG
+692 AVPDAAG
-700 GTDAVRRVPV
+700 EGADAVRRVPAA
-710 TPEATAVDEA
+710 PEATAVDEA

-746 ELGGDGVTVYGDS
+746 ELGGDGGTVYGGS
-759 AGGNRSETGTDYRG
+759 AGGSRGDTSDRGRTEGSPRKYAET
-773 TAQVDARVRPE
+773 QE
-784 SAQSFERRTAEETA
+784 SFERRTAEVEA
-798 RSGGTGEQKRYIL
+798 RSGGTAEGKGYIL
-811 DRHGDSRI
+811 DRHGNSRI

-846 AVVTDGSFESNVDG
+846 AVVTDGPFESNAGG

-874 SIYIANN
+874 SVYIANN

-889 VPHESVHVLKRTGNS
+889 VPHESVHVLDRTGNS
-904 AYDDFYDVLQA
+904 VYDDFYDA
-915 HSRFG
+915 MYSYARYDT
-920 SPEYAAI
+920 PEYNNIVAL
-927 ADHINKNHY
+927 INKWHY
-936 NGRYDINDIDSID
+936 NNQLNINDPDSIQP
-949 HIFTE
+949 IFTE
-954 LSAYIHEWLANDP
+954 LTAYIHEWLANDP

-994 LSSFGTARRT
+994 LSSLGTARRT

-1012 SDAGRAGNAGTY
+1012 SDEGRAGNAGTY

-1535 VADGGVEQAELFEEI
+1535 VADGGIEQAELFNEI
-1550 YRTLAAKMPVSMMD
+1550 YRTLGKNVQASNMD
-1564 KLNTW
+1564 KFNNF
-1569 RKIGML
+1569 RKIAML
-1575 SNLKTHIKNFV
+1575 SNPKTHIKNIV
-1586 SNIAVMPQRKATDAV
+1586 SNAVNIIQRKLTDLFAE
-1601 TQLLERFVDPSQRTR
+1601 LLERAKLDPSERTR
-1616 ALGWSTSDFGKQI
+1616 ALGWSFTRHGREIKD
-1629 RNTVDAQT
+1629 TVIDQT
-1637 ERAMLELSRVGKY
+1637 KKAMVELSQIGKY
-1650 DLSDSV
+1650 DLSDNV
-1656 IKKYRQIFKNKPLE
+1656 IKKASRVYKNRPMEWVRNKIYELLQRE
-1670 SVQNFVSDALQK
+1670 DNF
-1682 EDDIFK
+1682 FK
-1688 RRAYRDALGQAMT
+1688 RLAYRDALGQAMT
-1701 ARRVT
+1701 ARGVT

-1724 FQRKNAI
+1724 FQADNAI
-1731 DDTIQHLKRIK
+1731 NDAVNYLKKIRW
-1742 SFGFGK
+1742 FGK
-1748 IVDFV
+1748 FVDFTQ
-1753 VPFSKTPSNLMIQ
+1753 PFVKTPSNLFVQ
-1766 AFEYSPAGLVKSGV
+1766 AIDYSPVKLVSSTV
-1780 DLVQNLRG
+1780 DLVKRSRG
-1788 AKSAKNMAD
+1788 IGDPKSMAE
-1797 ILNEAAKGIVGTAEM
+1797 ILNNYAKGAVGAAEM
-1812 LGIGFLLGSSGIL
+1812 VASGILLGGTGIL
-1825 KTGYSSIDEDRAME
+1825 KTGYTQNDKDRAME

-1844 QQYGLQIGDMSVSI
+1844 QQYGLQFGDVSVSI

-1865 FPIIAG
+1865 FPIIIG
-1871 AAIGEAYSKKDED
+1871 AAIGEGIRNKED
-1884 EGFGLKDIVTNGMD
+1884 EVGIDLLGPLTNGTD
-1898 SIFNLSMLQS
+1898 SLFALSML
-1908 FTDVL
+1908 DGIVDLL
-1913 GGGNQS
+1913 GGGSQS
-1919 TTQNIMDSMSG
+1919 PTENLLDNMSG
-1930 WVTQYI
+1930 WITQYI

-1945 VADPVQRKPGDDL
+1945 VADPVQRKPGNDL

-1987 TVYRTGEDLGFLGN
+1987 TVYRTGEDAGFLGN

>member
-1 MENYETVK
+1 M
-9 RRTQGLPALPDAQPS
+9 PALPDAQPS
-24 YEEVKASARPSYE
+24 YEEIKASARPSYE

-82 DLNSLDEYTDSSYA
+82 DLNNLDEYTDSSYA

-168 ELEAQVKAREEQE
+168 EFEAQVKAREEQE

-374 SGQASDDPFAEYVYF
+374 SDDPFAEYVYF

-415 SQIGQSIEDKQ
+415 SQIGQSVEDKQ
-426 DFVPNV
+426 NFVPNV

-444 TARLQAA
+444 TARLQSA

-465 PETNRSSYGID
+465 PESSRQSYGID

-514 SGLGAKAGSFVTNAA
+514 TGLGAKAGSFVTNAA
-529 GGGTGAQFLG
+529 GGGTGARFLG

-585 GVLEGLPAIFDAF
+585 GVLEGLPAIFDAI

-607 TVESLTEEAAE
+607 AVESLTEEAAE

-651 MDDAGNVAA
+651 MASAGDAAA

-692 AVQNAADG
+692 AVPDAAG
-700 GTDAVRRVPV
+700 EGADAVRRVPV

-746 ELGGDGVTVYGDS
+746 ELGGDGGTVYRGS
-759 AGGNRSETGTDYRG
+759 AGGSRGDTSDRGRTEGSPRKYAET
-773 TAQVDARVRPE
+773 QE
-784 SAQSFERRTAEETA
+784 SFERRTAEVEA
-798 RSGGTGEQKRYIL
+798 RSGGTAEGKGYIL
-811 DRHGDSRI
+811 DRHGNSRI

-846 AVVTDGSFESNVDG
+846 AVVTDGPFESNAGG

-874 SIYIANN
+874 SVYIASN

-889 VPHESVHVLKRTGNS
+889 VPHESVHVLDRTGNS
-904 AYDDFYDVLQA
+904 VYDDFYDA
-915 HSRFG
+915 MYSYARYDT
-920 SPEYAAI
+920 PEYNNIAAL
-927 ADHINKNHY
+927 INKWHY
-936 NGRYDINDIDSID
+936 NNQLNINDPDSIQP
-949 HIFTE
+949 IFTE
-954 LSAYIHEWLANDP
+954 LTAYIHEWLANDP

-980 WDAVVAADR
+980 WEAVVAADR
-989 ALGDA
+989 AIGDA
-994 LSSFGTARRT
+994 LSSLGTARRT
-1004 TNAAADVL
+1004 TNAAADV
-1012 SDAGRAGNAGTY
+1012 AGNAGTY

-1043 IESGDIPLNQAVTV
+1043 IESRDIPLNQAVTV

-1084 FIRDTDKQ
+1084 FIRDTDRQ

-1145 LQNRL
+1145 IKNRL

-1181 ENARKLID
+1181 ENARRLID

-1208 LFTDEEVTAAELMA
+1208 LFTDEEVAAAELMA
-1222 ADFIRDGAL
+1222 SDFIRDGAL
-1231 EEWADLVTGISRSG
+1231 EEAADLVTGISRSG
-1245 TAAGRSLRAYGLMQM
+1245 TAAGRSLRAYSLMQM

-1274 NNAAEEVV
+1274 NNAADERFYKGFSEELDNFL
-1282 GKSGVESVRKM
+1282 SGLAKKLQSVDGSIDPDGLTKIVNQHISSLSPDSR
-1293 ATTLKNESDKLRKVP
+1293 LKN
-1308 VNKKTAAAAGIWE
+1308 I
-1321 QVMEKSGI
+1321 
-1329 PANSNL
+1329 
-1335 SKRLRKFLRE
+1335 
-1345 NADKPGLSDD
+1345 
-1355 LIEALTRNSDI
+1355 
-1366 DAIQNALKRKVKDL
+1366 LKRKNTAVAQRI
-1380 TPVEQLDFIE
+1380 VEASQEGLL
-1390 TFIRNATDGLD
+1390 NAG
-1401 DKSTEKLRRLLR
+1401 
-1413 DALKNGESYD
+1413 N
-1423 SIEDAFQKAAQ
+1423 
-1434 GLEDA
+1434 
-1439 DRARLRTIINKF
+1439 
-1451 NQNGGDLEAAAEI
+1451 
-1464 VRRQRTAKNEDL
+1464 
-1476 MRRIFRDK
+1476 MRR
-1484 NRSVAERL
+1484 
-1492 IAASELNLPESS
+1492 
-1504 YFDILK
+1504 
-1510 EALGLPVLDA
+1510 ALSDVLDVPNLDED
-1520 QTSQTLVDLVNQAKN
+1520 TISRLVDLVNQAKN

-1550 YRTLAAKMPVSMMD
+1550 YRTLGAKLPDSMMD

-1569 RKIGML
+1569 RKIAML
-1575 SNLKTHIKNFV
+1575 SNPKTHVKNFV
-1586 SNIAVMPQRKATDAV
+1586 SNIAVMPQRKVTDAV

-1629 RNTVDAQT
+1629 LPTVNEWTD
-1637 ERAMLELSRVGKY
+1637 RAMPEMSRIGKY
-1650 DLSDSV
+1650 DLSDNV
-1656 IKKYRQIFKNKPLE
+1656 IKKYRRIFKSQPLE
-1670 SVQNFVSDALQK
+1670 SYQKFVSNALQWG
-1682 EDDIFK
+1682 DDRFK

-1731 DDTIQHLKRIK
+1731 DDVIQSLKK
-1742 SFGFGK
+1742 KKGFGK

-1825 KTGYSSIDEDRAME
+1825 KTGYSSSAKDRAME

-1884 EGFGLKDIVTNGMD
+1884 EGFGLTDIVTNGMD

-1913 GGGNQS
+1913 GGSNQS
-1919 TTQNIMDSMSG
+1919 TTQNLMDNMSG
-1930 WVTQYI
+1930 WITQYI

-1945 VADPVQRKPGDDL
+1945 VADPVQRKPGNDL

-1987 TVYRTGEDLGFLGN
+1987 TVYRTGEDAGFLGN

-2021 VTQAF
+2021 MTQAF

-2047 VTEYWLL
+2047 VTDSWKL
-2054 PDGTRVDKS
+2054 PDGTLVKDS

-2099 TNAKGEEIK
+2099 TNAKGKEIK

>member
-1 MENYETVK
+1 M
-9 RRTQGLPALPDAQPS
+9 PALPDAQPS

-374 SGQASDDPFAEYVYF
+374 SDDPFAEYVYF

-415 SQIGQSIEDKQ
+415 SQIGQSVEDKQ
-426 DFVPNV
+426 NFVPNV

-444 TARLQAA
+444 TARLQSA
-451 ENNPPENLMDAIRA
+451 ENNLPENLMDAIRA
-465 PETNRSSYGID
+465 PESSRQSYGID

-514 SGLGAKAGSFVTNAA
+514 TGLGAKAGSFVTNAA
-529 GGGTGAQFLG
+529 GGGTGARFLG

-585 GVLEGLPAIFDAF
+585 GVLEGLPAIFDAI

-607 TVESLTEEAAE
+607 AVESLTEEAAE

-651 MDDAGNVAA
+651 MASAGDAAA

-692 AVQNAADG
+692 AVPDAAG
-700 GTDAVRRVPV
+700 EGADAVRRVPAA
-710 TPEATAVDEA
+710 PEATAVDEA

-746 ELGGDGVTVYGDS
+746 ELGGDGGTVYRGS
-759 AGGNRSETGTDYRG
+759 AGGSRGDTSDRGRTEGSPRKYAET
-773 TAQVDARVRPE
+773 QE
-784 SAQSFERRTAEETA
+784 SFERRTAEVEA
-798 RSGGTGEQKRYIL
+798 RSGGTAEGKGYIL
-811 DRHGDSRI
+811 DRHGNSRI

-846 AVVTDGSFESNVDG
+846 AVVTDGPFESNAGG

-874 SIYIANN
+874 SVYIASN

-889 VPHESVHVLKRTGNS
+889 VPHESVHVLDRTGNS
-904 AYDDFYDVLQA
+904 VYDDFYDA
-915 HSRFG
+915 MYSYARYDT
-920 SPEYAAI
+920 PEYNNIAAL
-927 ADHINKNHY
+927 INKWHY
-936 NGRYDINDIDSID
+936 NNQLNINDPDSIQP
-949 HIFTE
+949 IFTE
-954 LSAYIHEWLANDP
+954 LTAYIHEWLANDP
-967 AYARQLFGGMFDD
+967 AHARQLFGGMFDD

-994 LSSFGTARRT
+994 LSSLGTARRT

-1194 NSLYNRFMNADSNT
+1194 NSLYNRFMNADSKT

-1260 LTPEGTL
+1260 LTPEGTI

-1274 NNAAEEVV
+1274 NNAADEMFYKGFSEELDNFL
-1282 GKSGVESVRKM
+1282 SGLAKKLQSVDGSIDPDGLTKIVNQHISSLSPDSR
-1293 ATTLKNESDKLRKVP
+1293 LKN
-1308 VNKKTAAAAGIWE
+1308 I
-1321 QVMEKSGI
+1321 
-1329 PANSNL
+1329 
-1335 SKRLRKFLRE
+1335 
-1345 NADKPGLSDD
+1345 
-1355 LIEALTRNSDI
+1355 
-1366 DAIQNALKRKVKDL
+1366 LKRKNTAVAQRI
-1380 TPVEQLDFIE
+1380 VEASQEGLL
-1390 TFIRNATDGLD
+1390 NAG
-1401 DKSTEKLRRLLR
+1401 
-1413 DALKNGESYD
+1413 N
-1423 SIEDAFQKAAQ
+1423 
-1434 GLEDA
+1434 
-1439 DRARLRTIINKF
+1439 
-1451 NQNGGDLEAAAEI
+1451 
-1464 VRRQRTAKNEDL
+1464 
-1476 MRRIFRDK
+1476 MRR
-1484 NRSVAERL
+1484 
-1492 IAASELNLPESS
+1492 
-1504 YFDILK
+1504 
-1510 EALGLPVLDA
+1510 ALSDVLDVPNLDED
-1520 QTSQTLVDLVNQAKN
+1520 TISRLVDLVNQAKN

-1575 SNLKTHIKNFV
+1575 SNPKTHFKNFV

-1637 ERAMLELSRVGKY
+1637 DRAMLELSRVGKY
-1650 DLSDSV
+1650 DLSDNV
-1656 IKKYRQIFKNKPLE
+1656 IRKYRQIFKNKPLE
-1670 SVQNFVSDALQK
+1670 SYQKFVSDALQK

-1688 RRAYRDALGQAMT
+1688 RTAYRDALGQAMT

-1731 DDTIQHLKRIK
+1731 DDVIQSLKRK
-1742 SFGFGK
+1742 KGFGK
-1748 IVDFV
+1748 IVDFI

-1788 AKSAKNMAD
+1788 AKSAKNMAE
-1797 ILNEAAKGIVGTAEM
+1797 ILNEAAKGAVGTAEM

-1825 KTGYSSIDEDRAME
+1825 KTGYSSSAKDRAME

-1884 EGFGLKDIVTNGMD
+1884 EGFGLTDIVTNGMD

-1913 GGGNQS
+1913 GGSNQS
-1919 TTQNIMDSMSG
+1919 TTQNLMDNMSG
-1930 WVTQYI
+1930 WITQYI

-1945 VADPVQRKPGDDL
+1945 VADPVQRKPGNDL

-2047 VTEYWLL
+2047 VTDSWKL
-2054 PDGTRVDKS
+2054 PDGTLVKDS

-2108 QKKWVSW
+2108 RKKWVSW

-2134 SQEVKDA
+2134 SKEVKDA

>member
-1 MENYETVK
+1 MAITVEDLQRWDK
-9 RRTQGLPALPDAQPS
+9 DISDKKNADIAKEVERR
-24 YEEVKASARPSYE
+24 K
-37 EVKANPAD
+37 NPVYRFAT
-45 YDDSAVNINDWFRSS
+45 
-60 YGGIRRAGSRL
+60 RAGSSAL
-71 QAQNYADWNSS
+71 KLFNTPGNIYSAVTGKEVEDVVPQYQYQPAETGAQKFADITGT
-82 DLNSLDEYTDSSYA
+82 LA
-96 VRAWINRHRNEIG
+96 GEIG
-109 NEAADQALEQLDSQV
+109 
-124 NALRDVDNAL
+124 
-134 ASANIYWSQWDSQED
+134 
-149 YDAAQEA
+149 
-156 QMTSD
+156 
-161 QLRQKVN
+161 
-168 ELEAQVKAREEQE
+168 
-181 KEERAP
+181 
-187 TGLINSLWGTFA
+187 
-199 REEQQK
+199 
-205 NMLSDEYQ
+205 
-213 NLVKELE
+213 
-220 RVRGLYTQRKQYED
+220 
-234 TIPDALKVGAGDS
+234 
-247 AVVIYDLK
+247 
-255 PADVFNTV
+255 
-263 IANDGTSFETD
+263 
-274 LQKTLFP
+274 
-281 VSNPDSVEA
+281 
-290 AAYDYA
+290 
-296 KQQGNG
+296 
-302 MLPTQF
+302 
-308 EGLDF
+308 
-313 VLRENGYDYYRAKD
+313 
-327 TGKLYRINYDGHI
+327 
-340 DGLDE
+340 E
-345 SAQQLGLKTTEGVDP
+345 SALLGAMLAP
-360 LVFRRAEEQGSGQA
+360 LGIGSKVA
-374 SGQASDDPFAEYVYF
+374 SGTTKLLKGG
-389 ANRRVNREDY
+389 
-399 EKAAQEL
+399 KAAQVVGKMAGSAVE
-406 YQNPTFRFI
+406 NI
-415 SQIGQSIEDKQ
+415 AED
-426 DFVPNV
+426 
-432 TNALINSYQNSD
+432 LISD
-444 TARLQAA
+444 TAR
-451 ENNPPENLMDAIRA
+451 
-465 PETNRSSYGID
+465 GI
-476 FFQPLPEAET
+476 
-486 FGGKAADVFGSIV
+486 AD
-499 TNVADAALLSFVTGG
+499 
-514 SGLGAKAGSFVTNAA
+514 K
-529 GGGTGAQFLG
+529 
-539 KATQTFLNNA
+539 
-549 TEDLIL
+549 
-555 DVTRGV
+555 
-561 AQGKSAEEIA
+561 KSAGEIA
-571 KDYGTSLLFDAISA
+571 KDFGTSVLFDTVAA
-585 GVLEGLPAIFDAF
+585 GVLEGIPAVV
-598 RGTGKGTAE
+598 RGVKNSRTA
-607 TVESLTEEAAE
+607 SKAASAASEAAE
-618 KAVRDTIDRFGS
+618 
-630 LEDAAKAIENS
+630 
-641 RVMPNAVADI
+641 
-651 MDDAGNVAA
+651 DAGQTIQ
-660 DAVESAD
+660 
-667 DVLSDSRRIWNDISG
+667 DSRRIWSEIGGVTDDVADTAADAVRAQQRVAAAG
-682 ASEPEVNPVS
+682 AATS
-692 AVQNAADG
+692 ATDAIPGRNAAEAAQNAAAG
-700 GTDAVRRVPV
+700 GADSVRRVPV

-746 ELGGDGVTVYGDS
+746 ELGGDGGTVYRGS
-759 AGGNRSETGTDYRG
+759 AGGSRGDTSDRGRTEGSPRKYAET
-773 TAQVDARVRPE
+773 QE
-784 SAQSFERRTAEETA
+784 SFERRTAEVEA
-798 RSGGTGEQKRYIL
+798 RSGGTAEGKGYIL
-811 DRHGDSRI
+811 DRHGNSRI

-846 AVVTDGSFESNVDG
+846 AVVTDGPFESNAGG

-874 SIYIANN
+874 SVYIASN

-889 VPHESVHVLKRTGNS
+889 VPHESVHVLDRTGNS
-904 AYDDFYDVLQA
+904 VYDDFYDA
-915 HSRFG
+915 MYSYARYDT
-920 SPEYAAI
+920 PEYNNIAAL
-927 ADHINKNHY
+927 INKWHY
-936 NGRYDINDIDSID
+936 NNQLNINDPDSIQP
-949 HIFTE
+949 IFTE
-954 LSAYIHEWLANDP
+954 LTAYIHEWLANDP

-980 WDAVVAADR
+980 WEAVVAADR
-989 ALGDA
+989 AIGDA
-994 LSSFGTARRT
+994 LSSLGTARRT
-1004 TNAAADVL
+1004 TNAAADV
-1012 SDAGRAGNAGTY
+1012 AGNAGTY

-1032 DQRAFR
+1032 DQSAFR

-1043 IESGDIPLNQAVTV
+1043 IESRDIPLNQAVTV

-1084 FIRDTDKQ
+1084 FIRDTDRQ
-1092 SRLLKIDLQKF
+1092 SRMLKIDLQKF

-1145 LQNRL
+1145 IKNRL

-1181 ENARKLID
+1181 ENARRLID

-1208 LFTDEEVTAAELMA
+1208 LFTDEEVAAAELMA
-1222 ADFIRDGAL
+1222 SDFIRDGAL
-1231 EEWADLVTGISRSG
+1231 DEWADLVTGISRSG
-1245 TAAGRSLRAYGLMQM
+1245 TAAGRSLRAYSLMQM

-1274 NNAAEEVV
+1274 NNAADERFYKGFSEELDNFL
-1282 GKSGVESVRKM
+1282 SGLAKKLQSVDGSIDPDGLTKIVNQHISSLSPDSR
-1293 ATTLKNESDKLRKVP
+1293 LKN
-1308 VNKKTAAAAGIWE
+1308 I
-1321 QVMEKSGI
+1321 
-1329 PANSNL
+1329 
-1335 SKRLRKFLRE
+1335 
-1345 NADKPGLSDD
+1345 
-1355 LIEALTRNSDI
+1355 
-1366 DAIQNALKRKVKDL
+1366 LKRKNTAVAQRI
-1380 TPVEQLDFIE
+1380 VEASQEGLL
-1390 TFIRNATDGLD
+1390 NAG
-1401 DKSTEKLRRLLR
+1401 
-1413 DALKNGESYD
+1413 N
-1423 SIEDAFQKAAQ
+1423 
-1434 GLEDA
+1434 
-1439 DRARLRTIINKF
+1439 
-1451 NQNGGDLEAAAEI
+1451 
-1464 VRRQRTAKNEDL
+1464 
-1476 MRRIFRDK
+1476 MRR
-1484 NRSVAERL
+1484 
-1492 IAASELNLPESS
+1492 
-1504 YFDILK
+1504 
-1510 EALGLPVLDA
+1510 ALSDVLDVPNLDED
-1520 QTSQTLVDLVNQAKN
+1520 TISRLVDLVNQAKN

-1575 SNLKTHIKNFV
+1575 SNPKTHVKNFV

-1670 SVQNFVSDALQK
+1670 SYQKFVSDALQK

-1731 DDTIQHLKRIK
+1731 DDTIQYLKRIK
-1742 SFGFGK
+1742 SLGFGK
-1748 IVDFV
+1748 VVDFI

-1788 AKSAKNMAD
+1788 AKNAKNMAD
-1797 ILNEAAKGIVGTAEM
+1797 ILNEAAKGAVGTAEM

-1825 KTGYSSIDEDRAME
+1825 KTGYTEKDKDRAME

-1844 QQYGLQIGDMSVSI
+1844 QQYGLQFGGVSVSI

-1919 TTQNIMDSMSG
+1919 TTQNLLDNMSG
-1930 WVTQYI
+1930 WITQYI

-1987 TVYRTGEDLGFLGN
+1987 TVYRTGEDAGFLGN

>member
-1 MENYETVK
+1 MAITVEDLQRWDK
-9 RRTQGLPALPDAQPS
+9 DISDKKNADIAKEVERR
-24 YEEVKASARPSYE
+24 K
-37 EVKANPAD
+37 NPVYRFAT
-45 YDDSAVNINDWFRSS
+45 
-60 YGGIRRAGSRL
+60 RAGSSAL
-71 QAQNYADWNSS
+71 KLFNTPGNIYSAVTGKEVEDVVPQYQYQPAETGAQKFADITGT
-82 DLNSLDEYTDSSYA
+82 LA
-96 VRAWINRHRNEIG
+96 GEIG
-109 NEAADQALEQLDSQV
+109 
-124 NALRDVDNAL
+124 
-134 ASANIYWSQWDSQED
+134 
-149 YDAAQEA
+149 
-156 QMTSD
+156 
-161 QLRQKVN
+161 
-168 ELEAQVKAREEQE
+168 
-181 KEERAP
+181 
-187 TGLINSLWGTFA
+187 
-199 REEQQK
+199 
-205 NMLSDEYQ
+205 
-213 NLVKELE
+213 
-220 RVRGLYTQRKQYED
+220 
-234 TIPDALKVGAGDS
+234 
-247 AVVIYDLK
+247 
-255 PADVFNTV
+255 
-263 IANDGTSFETD
+263 
-274 LQKTLFP
+274 
-281 VSNPDSVEA
+281 
-290 AAYDYA
+290 
-296 KQQGNG
+296 
-302 MLPTQF
+302 
-308 EGLDF
+308 
-313 VLRENGYDYYRAKD
+313 
-327 TGKLYRINYDGHI
+327 
-340 DGLDE
+340 E
-345 SAQQLGLKTTEGVDP
+345 SALLGAMLAP
-360 LVFRRAEEQGSGQA
+360 LGIGSKVA
-374 SGQASDDPFAEYVYF
+374 SGTTKLLKGG
-389 ANRRVNREDY
+389 
-399 EKAAQEL
+399 KAAQVVGKMAGSAVE
-406 YQNPTFRFI
+406 NI
-415 SQIGQSIEDKQ
+415 AED
-426 DFVPNV
+426 
-432 TNALINSYQNSD
+432 LISD
-444 TARLQAA
+444 TAR
-451 ENNPPENLMDAIRA
+451 
-465 PETNRSSYGID
+465 GI
-476 FFQPLPEAET
+476 
-486 FGGKAADVFGSIV
+486 AD
-499 TNVADAALLSFVTGG
+499 
-514 SGLGAKAGSFVTNAA
+514 K
-529 GGGTGAQFLG
+529 
-539 KATQTFLNNA
+539 
-549 TEDLIL
+549 
-555 DVTRGV
+555 
-561 AQGKSAEEIA
+561 KSAGEIA
-571 KDYGTSLLFDAISA
+571 KDFGTSVLFDTVAA
-585 GVLEGLPAIFDAF
+585 GVLEGIPAVV
-598 RGTGKGTAE
+598 RGVKNSRTA
-607 TVESLTEEAAE
+607 SKAASAASEAAE
-618 KAVRDTIDRFGS
+618 
-630 LEDAAKAIENS
+630 
-641 RVMPNAVADI
+641 
-651 MDDAGNVAA
+651 DAGQTIQ
-660 DAVESAD
+660 
-667 DVLSDSRRIWNDISG
+667 DSRRIWSEIGGVTDDVADTAADAVRAQQRVAAAG
-682 ASEPEVNPVS
+682 AATS
-692 AVQNAADG
+692 ATDAIPGRNAAEAAQNAAAG
-700 GTDAVRRVPV
+700 GADSVRRVPV

-738 GGQVRQTG
+738 GGQVRSDEAFQRGTVSVDGSTG
-746 ELGGDGVTVYGDS
+746 R
-759 AGGNRSETGTDYRG
+759 GNRSETGTDYRG
-773 TAQVDARVRPE
+773 TAKSDGRVRPE
-784 SAQSFERRTAEETA
+784 SAQSFERRSSEETA
-798 RSGGTGEQKRYIL
+798 RLGGTGQGVSV
-811 DRHGDSRI
+811 DQHGNSRI

-832 AGRAAQAFEQNGIR
+832 AGRAAQAFEQNGIH
-846 AVVTDGSFESNVDG
+846 AVVTDGPFESNAGG

-874 SIYIANN
+874 SVYIANN

-904 AYDDFYDVLQA
+904 AYDDFYDALRS

-920 SPEYAAI
+920 SLEYTAI
-927 ADHINKNHY
+927 ADNINKHHY
-936 NGRYDINDIDSID
+936 GGLYDVNDIDSIQP
-949 HIFTE
+949 IFTE
-954 LSAYIHEWLANDP
+954 LTAYIHEFLETDP

-994 LSSFGTARRT
+994 LSSLGTARRT

-1075 PDDADYLER
+1075 PDDADYLDR
-1084 FIRDTDKQ
+1084 FIRDTDRQ
-1092 SRLLKIDLQKF
+1092 SRMLKIDLQKF

-1145 LQNRL
+1145 IKNRL

-1181 ENARKLID
+1181 ENARRLID

-1208 LFTDEEVTAAELMA
+1208 LFTDEEVAAAELMA
-1222 ADFIRDGAL
+1222 SDFIRDGAL
-1231 EEWADLVTGISRSG
+1231 DEWADLVTGISRSG
-1245 TAAGRSLRAYGLMQM
+1245 TAAGRSLRAYSLMQM

-1274 NNAAEEVV
+1274 NNAADERFYKGFSEELDNFL
-1282 GKSGVESVRKM
+1282 SGLAKKLQSVDGSIDPDGLTKIVNQHISSLSPDSR
-1293 ATTLKNESDKLRKVP
+1293 LKN
-1308 VNKKTAAAAGIWE
+1308 I
-1321 QVMEKSGI
+1321 
-1329 PANSNL
+1329 
-1335 SKRLRKFLRE
+1335 
-1345 NADKPGLSDD
+1345 
-1355 LIEALTRNSDI
+1355 
-1366 DAIQNALKRKVKDL
+1366 LKRKNTAVAQRI
-1380 TPVEQLDFIE
+1380 VEASQEGLL
-1390 TFIRNATDGLD
+1390 NAG
-1401 DKSTEKLRRLLR
+1401 
-1413 DALKNGESYD
+1413 N
-1423 SIEDAFQKAAQ
+1423 
-1434 GLEDA
+1434 
-1439 DRARLRTIINKF
+1439 
-1451 NQNGGDLEAAAEI
+1451 
-1464 VRRQRTAKNEDL
+1464 
-1476 MRRIFRDK
+1476 MRR
-1484 NRSVAERL
+1484 
-1492 IAASELNLPESS
+1492 
-1504 YFDILK
+1504 
-1510 EALGLPVLDA
+1510 ALSDVLDVPNLDED
-1520 QTSQTLVDLVNQAKN
+1520 TISRLVDLVNQAKN
-1535 VADGGVEQAELFEEI
+1535 AVDGGVEQAELFEEI
-1550 YRTLAAKMPVSMMD
+1550 YRTLGTKLPDSMMD

-1569 RKIGML
+1569 RKIAML
-1575 SNLKTHIKNFV
+1575 SNPKTHVKNFV
-1586 SNIAVMPQRKATDAV
+1586 SNIAVMPQRKVTDAV

-1629 RNTVDAQT
+1629 LPTVNEWTD
-1637 ERAMLELSRVGKY
+1637 RAMPEMSRIGKY
-1650 DLSDSV
+1650 DLSDNV
-1656 IKKYRQIFKNKPLE
+1656 IKKYRRIFKSQPLE
-1670 SVQNFVSDALQK
+1670 SYQKFVSNALQWG
-1682 EDDIFK
+1682 DDRFK

-1701 ARRVT
+1701 ARGVT

-1731 DDTIQHLKRIK
+1731 DDVIQSLKK
-1742 SFGFGK
+1742 KKGFGK

-1788 AKSAKNMAD
+1788 AKSAKNTAD

-1825 KTGYSSIDEDRAME
+1825 KTGYSSSAKDRAME

-1884 EGFGLKDIVTNGMD
+1884 EGFGLTDIVTNGMD

-1913 GGGNQS
+1913 GGSNQS
-1919 TTQNIMDSMSG
+1919 TTQNLMDNMSG
-1930 WVTQYI
+1930 WITQYI

-1945 VADPVQRKPGDDL
+1945 VADPVQRKPGNDL

-1987 TVYRTGEDLGFLGN
+1987 TVYRTGKDLGFLGN

-2108 QKKWVSW
+2108 RKKWVSW

-2123 IKALG
+2123 NKALG
-2128 KIFSDV
+2128 KIVSDV
-2134 SQEVKDA
+2134 SKEVKDA
-2141 YEDDTV
+2141 NEDDTV

>member
-1 MENYETVK
+1 MAITVEDLQRWDK
-9 RRTQGLPALPDAQPS
+9 DISDKKNADIAKEVERR
-24 YEEVKASARPSYE
+24 K
-37 EVKANPAD
+37 NPVYRFAT
-45 YDDSAVNINDWFRSS
+45 
-60 YGGIRRAGSRL
+60 RAGSSAL
-71 QAQNYADWNSS
+71 KLFNTPGNIYSAVTGKEVEDVVPQYQYQPAETGAQKFADITGT
-82 DLNSLDEYTDSSYA
+82 LA
-96 VRAWINRHRNEIG
+96 GEIG
-109 NEAADQALEQLDSQV
+109 
-124 NALRDVDNAL
+124 
-134 ASANIYWSQWDSQED
+134 
-149 YDAAQEA
+149 
-156 QMTSD
+156 
-161 QLRQKVN
+161 
-168 ELEAQVKAREEQE
+168 
-181 KEERAP
+181 
-187 TGLINSLWGTFA
+187 
-199 REEQQK
+199 
-205 NMLSDEYQ
+205 
-213 NLVKELE
+213 
-220 RVRGLYTQRKQYED
+220 
-234 TIPDALKVGAGDS
+234 
-247 AVVIYDLK
+247 
-255 PADVFNTV
+255 
-263 IANDGTSFETD
+263 
-274 LQKTLFP
+274 
-281 VSNPDSVEA
+281 
-290 AAYDYA
+290 
-296 KQQGNG
+296 
-302 MLPTQF
+302 
-308 EGLDF
+308 
-313 VLRENGYDYYRAKD
+313 
-327 TGKLYRINYDGHI
+327 
-340 DGLDE
+340 E
-345 SAQQLGLKTTEGVDP
+345 SALLGAMLAP
-360 LVFRRAEEQGSGQA
+360 LGIGSKVA
-374 SGQASDDPFAEYVYF
+374 SGTTKLLKGG
-389 ANRRVNREDY
+389 
-399 EKAAQEL
+399 KAAQVVGKMAGSAVE
-406 YQNPTFRFI
+406 NI
-415 SQIGQSIEDKQ
+415 AED
-426 DFVPNV
+426 
-432 TNALINSYQNSD
+432 LISD
-444 TARLQAA
+444 TAR
-451 ENNPPENLMDAIRA
+451 
-465 PETNRSSYGID
+465 GI
-476 FFQPLPEAET
+476 
-486 FGGKAADVFGSIV
+486 AD
-499 TNVADAALLSFVTGG
+499 
-514 SGLGAKAGSFVTNAA
+514 K
-529 GGGTGAQFLG
+529 
-539 KATQTFLNNA
+539 
-549 TEDLIL
+549 
-555 DVTRGV
+555 
-561 AQGKSAEEIA
+561 KSAGEIA
-571 KDYGTSLLFDAISA
+571 KDFGTSVLFDTVAA
-585 GVLEGLPAIFDAF
+585 GVLEGIPAVV
-598 RGTGKGTAE
+598 RGVKNSRTA
-607 TVESLTEEAAE
+607 SKAASAASEAAE
-618 KAVRDTIDRFGS
+618 
-630 LEDAAKAIENS
+630 
-641 RVMPNAVADI
+641 
-651 MDDAGNVAA
+651 DAGQTIQ
-660 DAVESAD
+660 
-667 DVLSDSRRIWNDISG
+667 DSRRIWSEIGGVTDDVADTAADAVRAQQRVAAAG
-682 ASEPEVNPVS
+682 AATS
-692 AVQNAADG
+692 ATDAIPGRNAAEAAQNAAAG
-700 GTDAVRRVPV
+700 GAASVRRVPV

-746 ELGGDGVTVYGDS
+746 ELGGDGGTVYRGS
-759 AGGNRSETGTDYRG
+759 AGGSRGDTSDRGRTEGSPRKYAET
-773 TAQVDARVRPE
+773 QE
-784 SAQSFERRTAEETA
+784 SFERRTAEVEA
-798 RSGGTGEQKRYIL
+798 RSGGTAEGKGYIL
-811 DRHGDSRI
+811 DRHGNSRI

-846 AVVTDGSFESNVDG
+846 AVVTDGPFESNAGG

-874 SIYIANN
+874 SVYIASN

-889 VPHESVHVLKRTGNS
+889 VPHESVHVLDRTGNS
-904 AYDDFYDVLQA
+904 VYDDFYDA
-915 HSRFG
+915 MYSYARYDT
-920 SPEYAAI
+920 PEYNNIAAL
-927 ADHINKNHY
+927 INKWHY
-936 NGRYDINDIDSID
+936 NNQLNINDPDSIQP
-949 HIFTE
+949 IFTE
-954 LSAYIHEWLANDP
+954 LTAYIHEWLANDP

-980 WDAVVAADR
+980 WEAVVAADR
-989 ALGDA
+989 AIGDA
-994 LSSFGTARRT
+994 LSSLGTARRT
-1004 TNAAADVL
+1004 TNAAADV
-1012 SDAGRAGNAGTY
+1012 AGNAGTY

-1084 FIRDTDKQ
+1084 FIRDTDRQ

-1127 LEWLKL
+1127 LEWMKL

-1139 TKVRGY
+1139 TKVRRY

-1189 GDEAR
+1189 GGEAR

-1231 EEWADLVTGISRSG
+1231 EEAADLLTGISRSG

-1274 NNAAEEVV
+1274 NNAADERFYKGFSEELDDFL
-1282 GKSGVESVRKM
+1282 SGLARKLQSVDGSIDPDGLTKIVNQHISSLSPDSR
-1293 ATTLKNESDKLRKVP
+1293 LKN
-1308 VNKKTAAAAGIWE
+1308 I
-1321 QVMEKSGI
+1321 
-1329 PANSNL
+1329 
-1335 SKRLRKFLRE
+1335 
-1345 NADKPGLSDD
+1345 
-1355 LIEALTRNSDI
+1355 
-1366 DAIQNALKRKVKDL
+1366 LKRKNTAVAQRI
-1380 TPVEQLDFIE
+1380 VEASQEGLL
-1390 TFIRNATDGLD
+1390 NAG
-1401 DKSTEKLRRLLR
+1401 
-1413 DALKNGESYD
+1413 N
-1423 SIEDAFQKAAQ
+1423 
-1434 GLEDA
+1434 
-1439 DRARLRTIINKF
+1439 
-1451 NQNGGDLEAAAEI
+1451 
-1464 VRRQRTAKNEDL
+1464 
-1476 MRRIFRDK
+1476 MRR
-1484 NRSVAERL
+1484 
-1492 IAASELNLPESS
+1492 
-1504 YFDILK
+1504 
-1510 EALGLPVLDA
+1510 ALSDVLDVPNLDED
-1520 QTSQTLVDLVNQAKN
+1520 TISRLVDLVNQAKN

-1575 SNLKTHIKNFV
+1575 SNPKTHVKNFV

-1701 ARRVT
+1701 ARGAT

-1731 DDTIQHLKRIK
+1731 DDVIQSLKRK
-1742 SFGFGK
+1742 KGFGK
-1748 IVDFV
+1748 VVDFV

-1797 ILNEAAKGIVGTAEM
+1797 ILNEAAKGAVGTAEM

-1825 KTGYSSIDEDRAME
+1825 KTGYSSSAKDRAME

-1884 EGFGLKDIVTNGMD
+1884 EGFGLTDIVTNGMD

-1919 TTQNIMDSMSG
+1919 TTQNLMDNMSG
-1930 WVTQYI
+1930 WITQYI

-1945 VADPVQRKPGDDL
+1945 VADPVQRKPGNDL

-1987 TVYRTGEDLGFLGN
+1987 TVYRTGEDAGFLGN

-2021 VTQAF
+2021 MTRAF

-2032 ADVDQKTKREMVPGT
+2032 ADVDQKTRREMVPKT
-2047 VTEYWLL
+2047 VTESWKL
-2054 PDGTRVDKS
+2054 PDGTLVQDS
-2063 DVYEQAMRDV
+2063 DVYEEAMRVV

-2087 GDKVQITVGTGR
+2087 GDRVQITVNTGR
-2099 TNAKGEEIK
+2099 TNAKGEPIER
-2108 QKKWVSW
+2108 KKWVSW

-2134 SQEVKDA
+2134 SKEVKDA